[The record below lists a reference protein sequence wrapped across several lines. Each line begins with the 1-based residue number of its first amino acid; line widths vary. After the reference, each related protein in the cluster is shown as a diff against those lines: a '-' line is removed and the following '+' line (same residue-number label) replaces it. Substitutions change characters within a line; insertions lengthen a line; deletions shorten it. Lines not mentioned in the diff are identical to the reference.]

1 MTIYEQDGA
10 PRTELGAGSP
20 SEARGVPAER
30 AGSARVQS
38 APALVDRLT
47 AGESYAVAFGGQ
59 GSAWLETLEE
69 LVSSAGVE
77 SELATLVGEVDVLL
91 EPVAEELVVVRPIGF
106 HPLRWVRALAAEDP
120 VPSAKQLTSAAV
132 SVPGV
137 LLTQIAAVRALT
149 RQGLD
154 LAGTPPV
161 AVVGHSQGM
170 LGVESVKAGGA
181 RDIELLALAQL
192 IGAAGTLVARRR
204 GISILGDR
212 PPMVSVT
219 NADPEQIYR
228 LLEDFSQDVRTVLPP
243 VLSIRNGRR
252 AVVITGTPEQ
262 LSRFELYCKQIS
274 EKQEADRKNKVRGG
288 AVFAPVFEPVQV
300 EVGFHSPRL
309 ADGIDIVAGWAEKT
323 GLDVDLA
330 RELTEAI
337 LVRQVDWV
345 DEIIGVHE
353 AGARWILDL
362 GPGDILTRLTAPVIR
377 GLGVG
382 IVPAATRGGQRNLFT
397 VGAVPE
403 VSRAWSTYA
412 PSVVQLPDGRV
423 KLSTKF
429 TRLTGRSP
437 ILLAGMTPTTVD
449 AKIVAAAANAGH
461 WAELAGGGQ
470 VTEEIFE
477 ARIDELTGL
486 LEPGRGIQFN
496 ALFLDPYLWKLQ
508 VGGKRLV
515 QKARQSGAP
524 IDGLVIS
531 AGIPELEDAV
541 ELIGEL
547 NDIGISHVVFKP
559 GTVEQIRSVIRI
571 ATEVPTRPVIVHIEG
586 GRAGGHHSWE
596 DLDDLL
602 LATYSELRSR
612 ANITVC
618 VGGGIGTPK
627 RAVDYLSGRWS
638 ETYGFPSMPV
648 DGILVGTAAMA
659 TLEATTSPS
668 VKQMLVDTQGTDQW
682 ISAGKAQGGMASS
695 RSQLGADI
703 HEIDNA
709 ASRCGRL
716 LDEVA
721 GDAEAVAK
729 RRDELIAAM
738 ARTAKPYFGDVSEMT
753 YLQWL
758 DRYVALA
765 IGDGDSTADTAG
777 PGSPWLADTWRD
789 RFARMLQRAE
799 ARLHPQDR
807 GPIETLF
814 ADTDEHGARLLEKP
828 QEAIAVLVERY
839 PDAATVALHP
849 ADVSFFNQLCKLVGK
864 PVNFVPVIDKDV
876 RRWWRSDS
884 LWQAHDA
891 RYDADQVCIIPGTA
905 AVAGITRIDE
915 PVGELLN
922 RFEQAAVEDTLRG
935 GAQPEAVTSRRRGRG
950 DLTGPLATVLD
961 APDVVWAGRMA
972 TNPVH
977 RIAGPREWQ
986 VHGDISGPEM
996 PRATHSSTGARLQV
1010 SADDQVVLS
1019 VPISGTWIEIR
1030 FTLPANT
1037 VDGGAPVVRTKDA
1050 TAAMRAVLAI
1060 AAGVD
1065 GPDALP
1071 RVHAGTATVTAKWNP
1086 ERVADHTGVT
1096 ATFGES
1102 LAPGLTTVPDALVGR
1117 CWPAVFA
1124 AIGSAVTHTGVPV
1137 IEGLLSLVHLDH
1149 AAHLV
1154 APLPSVP
1161 AELTVTATASM
1172 AFDTEI
1178 GRVVPISV
1186 TVALKDGQVLARLAE
1201 RFAIR
1206 GRTGALEL
1214 ADPVRAGGAVS
1225 DNATDT
1231 PRRRRRDVSVVAP
1244 VDMRPFA
1251 VVSGDHNPIHTDRS
1265 AALLAGLESPIV
1277 HGMWLSAAAQHAVTA
1292 TDGQARPPA
1301 RLIGWTA
1308 RFLGMVRP
1316 GDDVDFRV
1324 DRVGIDQGAEVVE
1337 VSARV
1342 RRGRSEATQGAGSA
1356 SDLVMSATARLAAP
1370 KTVYAF
1376 PGQGI
1381 QYKGMGMEVRAR
1393 SKAAR
1398 KVWDTADKFTR
1409 DTLGFSVLSVVR
1421 DNPTSIIAS
1430 GVHYHHPDGVLY
1442 LTQFT
1447 QVAMA
1452 TVAAAQVA
1460 EMREQG
1466 AFVEDAIACG
1476 HSVGEY
1482 TALACVTG
1490 VYELEALLE
1499 MVFQRGSKMHDIV
1512 PRDELGRSNYRL
1524 AAIRPSQIDL
1534 PDADVPAFV
1543 ADIAERTGEFLE
1555 IVNFNLR
1562 GAQYAIAGTVR
1573 GLEALEAEVERRRE
1587 LAGGRRSFIL
1597 VPGIDVPFHS
1607 KVLRVGVAEFR
1618 RSLDRVL
1625 PHDADP
1631 DLIVGR
1637 YIPNL
1642 VPRPFS
1648 LDRDFIQQI
1657 RDLVPAEPLDE
1668 ILADYDTWRREQ
1680 PREMT
1685 RTVFIEL
1692 LAWQFASPVRWIET
1706 QDLLFTEP
1714 AAGGLGV
1721 ERFVE
1726 IGVKSSPTVAGLAAN
1741 TLKLPEYAHST
1752 IEVLNAER
1760 DAAVLFATD
1769 TDPEPDLDGSD
1780 DSDAP
1785 ASDGALKPD
1794 VAPAVAPTGAGAPSG
1809 ALKSD
1814 VAPAVAPTGAGAPS
1828 GALRPDDIAF
1838 DAADATLALIAL
1850 SAKMRVDQI
1859 EELDSIESITD
1870 GASSRRNQLLV
1881 DLGSELNLG
1890 AIDGA
1895 AEADLAGLRAQVTKL
1910 ARTYKPYGPVLSD
1923 AINDHLRSAL
1933 GPSGKRPGAIAERV
1947 KKFWEL
1953 GDGWAKHVTIEVALG
1968 TREGSSVRGGP
1979 LGGLH
1984 DGALTDGAAVEKVI
1998 DAAVAAVAARRGT
2011 AMALPSSGAGGATV
2025 DAAALSEFTEQITGR
2040 DGVLASA
2047 ARLVLNQLGLDD
2059 PVSAPAGSI
2068 AATEADLVDLVS
2080 AELGSDWPRLVAPVF
2095 DGKKA
2100 VVFDDRWAS
2109 AREELVKLWLLDDG
2123 EIDADWARLSE
2134 RFEGAGHVV
2143 AMQATWWQGKSL
2155 AAGRQIHASL
2165 YGRIAGGAENPDKGP
2180 HSDEVAVVTGAS
2192 KGSIATSVVGRL
2204 LAGGATVVAT
2214 TSRLDDE
2221 RLAFYRN
2228 LYRDHAR
2235 YGAALW
2241 VVAANMASYTDI
2253 DALVEWIGHEQ
2264 TESLGPQSIHI
2275 KDALTPTLLFPFA
2288 APRVTGD
2295 LSEAGS
2301 RAEMEM
2307 KVLLWAVQRLI
2318 GGLSRIGAERDIA
2331 SRLHVV
2337 LPGSPNRGMFGGDGA
2352 YGEAKSALDAVV
2364 TRWNAESSWAQR
2376 VSLAHALIGWTRGTG
2391 LMGRNDAIVDA
2402 VEEAGVTT
2410 YSTDEM
2416 AAMLL
2421 QLCTV
2426 EARAAAAHTPVK
2438 ADLTGGL
2445 GEAKLDMA
2453 ALAAKAREQAASES
2467 DTEAPEVGI
2476 GKAISALPSPPRGY
2490 LPAPPPPW
2498 ADLDLDPADLVVI
2511 VGGAELGPYGSS
2523 RTRFEMEVDN
2533 ELSAAGV
2540 LELAWTTGLIRWE
2553 DDPQPGWYD
2562 SESGD
2567 LVDESELVER
2577 YHDTVVRRCGIR
2589 EFVDDGAI
2597 DPDHASPLLVSVFLD
2612 KDFTFVVSS
2621 EADAR
2626 AFVQFDPEHTVVRP
2640 VSESGDWQVTR
2651 KAGTEIR
2658 VPRKTKLSRTVGAQI
2673 PTGFNP
2679 TVYGLSQDMAN
2690 STDRVALWNIVATVD
2705 AFLSSGFTPTELM
2718 RWVHPGL
2725 VASTQGTGMGG
2736 MTSMQTMYHGN
2747 LLGRNKPND
2756 ILQEVLPNVVAAHVI
2771 QSYVGSYGAMV
2782 HPVGAC
2788 ATAAVSVEEGV
2799 DKIRVGK
2806 AELVV
2811 AGGFD
2816 DLTLEAVIGF
2826 GDMAATADTAM
2837 MRGRGIHDS
2846 KFSRPNDRRRLGFL
2860 EAQGGGTILL
2870 ARGDLALKMGLPV
2883 LAVVA
2888 YAQSFADGVHTS
2900 IPAPGLG
2907 ALGAGRGG
2915 KDSVL
2920 ARSLAKLGVGA
2931 DDIAVISK
2939 HDTSTLANDPNETE
2953 LHERLADSLGRSA
2966 GAPLLIVS
2974 QKSLTGHA
2982 KGGAAVFQMMGMCQM
2997 LRDGVIPP
3005 NRSLDCVDDELTS
3018 SAHFVWVRDTLRLGG
3033 KFPLKAGLITS
3044 LGFGHVSGLV
3054 ALVHPQA
3061 FVASLKPEQRADY
3074 QQRAEARLVAGQ
3086 RRLMSAIAGGAPMY
3100 ERPADRRFGQEVSEK
3115 RQEAAML
3122 LNAASRLGDGDV
3134 FAIG

>member
-1 MTIYEQDGA
+1 VTIHEHDRVTA
-10 PRTELGAGSP
+10 DRDENSP
-20 SEARGVPAER
+20 VSTH
-30 AGSARVQS
+30 
-38 APALVDRLT
+38 ALVDRLT
-47 AGESYAVAFGGQ
+47 AGEPYAVAFGGQ

-69 LVSSAGVE
+69 LVSSAGIE
-77 SELATLVGEVDVLL
+77 TELATLVGEVQLLL
-91 EPVAEELVVVRPIGF
+91 EPVAKELVVVRPIGF
-106 HPLRWVRALAAEDP
+106 EPLDWVRALAAEDP
-120 VPSAKQLTSAAV
+120 VPSDKHLTSAAV
-132 SVPGV
+132 SIPGV
-137 LLTQIAAVRALT
+137 LLTQIAAVRTLA
-149 RQGLD
+149 RQGMD
-154 LAGTPPV
+154 WAGTPPV
-161 AVVGHSQGM
+161 AVAGHSQGV
-170 LGVESVKAGGA
+170 LAVEAFKADGA
-181 RDIELLALAQL
+181 RDVELLALAQL

-204 GISILGDR
+204 GISVLGDR

-219 NADPEQIYR
+219 NADPERIRR
-228 LLEDFSQDVRTVLPP
+228 LLDEFAQDVRTVLPP

-252 AVVITGTPEQ
+252 SVVITGTPEQ
-262 LSRFELYCKQIS
+262 LSRFELYCRQIS
-274 EKQEADRKNKVRGG
+274 EKEEADRKNKIRGG
-288 AVFAPVFEPVQV
+288 DVFAPVFDPVRV
-300 EVGFHSPRL
+300 EVGFHTPRL
-309 ADGIDIVAGWAEKT
+309 ADGIDIVGGWAEKI
-323 GLDVDLA
+323 GLNVASA

-337 LVRQVDWV
+337 LVTGVDWV
-345 DEIIGVHE
+345 DEITRVND

-403 VSRAWSTYA
+403 VARAWSTYA
-412 PSVVQLPDGRV
+412 PTAVRLPDGKV

-470 VTEEIFE
+470 VTEEIF
-477 ARIDELTGL
+477 ADRIDEMSGL
-486 LEPGRGIQFN
+486 LEAGRTYQFN

-515 QKARQSGAP
+515 QKARQSGAA

-531 AGIPELEDAV
+531 AGIPDLEDAV
-541 ELIGEL
+541 ELIDEL
-547 NDIGISHVVFKP
+547 NDLGITHVVFKP
-559 GTVEQIRSVIRI
+559 GTIEQIRSVIRI
-571 ATEVPTRPVIVHIEG
+571 ATEVPTRPVIMHIEG

-612 ANITVC
+612 SNITVC
-618 VGGGIGTPK
+618 VGGGVGTPE
-627 RAVDYLSGRWS
+627 RAAEYLSGRWAES
-638 ETYGFPSMPV
+638 YGFPLMPI

-659 TLEATTSPS
+659 TRESTTSPS
-668 VKQMLVDTQGTDQW
+668 VKRMLVETQGTDHW

-703 HEIDNA
+703 HEIDNS

-721 GDAEAVAK
+721 GDGDAVAE
-729 RRDELIAAM
+729 RREEIIAAM
-738 ARTAKPYFGDVSEMT
+738 ANTAKPYFGDVGEMT

-758 DRYVALA
+758 RRYVELT
-765 IGDGDSTADTAG
+765 IGEGNSTADTAA

-789 RFARMLQRAE
+789 RFQQMLQRVE
-799 ARLHPQDR
+799 ARLHPKDF

-814 ADTDEHGARLLEKP
+814 GVGSLLEKP
-828 QEAIAVLVERY
+828 GEAIATLLAHY
-839 PDAATVALHP
+839 PDAESVQLHP
-849 ADVSFFNQLCKLVGK
+849 ADVPFFVTLCKTLGK

-905 AVAGITRIDE
+905 SVAGITRLDE
-915 PVGELLN
+915 PVGDLLD
-922 RFEQAAVEDTLRG
+922 RFEQAAIDEVLSSD
-935 GAQPEAVTSRRRGRG
+935 AQPRAVASRRMGRS
-950 DLTGPLATVLD
+950 DVTGPLAVVLD
-961 APDVVWAGRMA
+961 APDVQWAGRTT

-977 RIAGPREWQ
+977 RIADPGDWL
-986 VHGDISGPEM
+986 VHDGPESL
-996 PRATHSSTGARLQV
+996 RATHSSTGARLAV
-1010 SADDQVVLS
+1010 NGDDVVLS
-1019 VPISGTWIEIR
+1019 VPVSGAWIDIP
-1030 FTLPANT
+1030 FSLPANT
-1037 VDGGAPVVRTKDA
+1037 VDGGTPVVSTEDA
-1050 TAAMRAVLAI
+1050 ATAMRAVLAI

-1065 GPDALP
+1065 GPHSLP
-1071 RVHAGTATVTAKWNP
+1071 AVIDGTATATVDWDP

-1096 ATFGES
+1096 ATFGEP
-1102 LAPGLTTVPDALVGR
+1102 LAPSLTTVPDALVGA

-1124 AIGSAVTHTGVPV
+1124 AIGSAATDAGVPV
-1137 IEGLLSLVHLDH
+1137 VEGLLSLVHLDH
-1149 AAHLV
+1149 AARV
-1154 APLPSVP
+1154 VGQLPKTP
-1161 AELTVTATASM
+1161 TQLTVTATASR
-1172 AFDTEI
+1172 AIDTDM
-1178 GRVVPISV
+1178 GRVVPVSV
-1186 TVALKDGQVLARLAE
+1186 TLRNSADAEGAVIATLNE
-1201 RFAIR
+1201 RFAIL
-1206 GRTGALEL
+1206 GRTGAAEL
-1214 ADPVRAGGAVS
+1214 TDPVRAGGAVS
-1225 DNATDT
+1225 ENATDT
-1231 PRRRRRDVSVVAP
+1231 PRRRRRDVRLTAP

-1251 VVSGDHNPIHTDRS
+1251 VVSGDHNPIHTDRA

-1292 TDGQARPPA
+1292 TDGQTRPPA

-1316 GDDVDFRV
+1316 GDEVDFRV
-1324 DRVGIDQGAEVVE
+1324 DRVGIDQGAEVLE
-1337 VSARV
+1337 VAARV
-1342 RRGRSEATQGAGSA
+1342 G
-1356 SDLVMSATARLAAP
+1356 SDLVMSATARLGAP

-1381 QYKGMGMEVRAR
+1381 QHTGMGMDVRAR

-1398 KVWDTADKFTR
+1398 KLWDNADKFTR
-1409 DTLGFSVLSVVR
+1409 DTLGFSVLHVVR
-1421 DNPTSIIAS
+1421 DNPTSIIAM
-1430 GVHYHHPDGVLY
+1430 GVHYHHPEGVLY

-1466 AFVEDAIACG
+1466 AFVEGAIACG

-1490 VYELEALLE
+1490 IYELEAMLE
-1499 MVFQRGSKMHDIV
+1499 MVFHRGSKMHDIV

-1534 PDADVPAFV
+1534 PDDEVPAFV
-1543 ADIAERTGEFLE
+1543 GDIAASTGEFLE

-1562 GAQYAIAGTVR
+1562 GSQYAIAGTVR

-1587 LAGGRRSFIL
+1587 LSGGRRSFIL

-1607 KVLRVGVAEFR
+1607 RVLRVGVADFR
-1618 RSLDRVL
+1618 RSLERVM
-1625 PHDADP
+1625 PRGADP
-1631 DLIVGR
+1631 DLIIGR

-1642 VPRPFS
+1642 VPRLFT
-1648 LDRDFIQQI
+1648 LDRDFIQEI

-1668 ILADYDTWRREQ
+1668 ILADYDTWRRER
-1680 PREMT
+1680 PGEMA
-1685 RTVFIEL
+1685 RTVLIEL

-1706 QDLLFTEP
+1706 QDLLFTEE
-1714 AAGGLGV
+1714 AAAGLGV

-1726 IGVKSSPTVAGLAAN
+1726 IGVKSSPTVAGLATN

-1752 IEVLNAER
+1752 VEVLNAER
-1760 DAAVLFATD
+1760 DAAVLFAND
-1769 TDPEPDLDGSD
+1769 TDPEPEPEEVVEPAAGSAAPEGVASVD
-1780 DSDAP
+1780 AAP
-1785 ASDGALKPD
+1785 AP
-1794 VAPAVAPTGAGAPSG
+1794 APSAPSG
-1809 ALKSD
+1809 A
-1814 VAPAVAPTGAGAPS
+1814 V
-1828 GALRPDDIAF
+1828 RPDDIAF
-1838 DAADATLALIAL
+1838 DAADATLALIAI
-1850 SAKMRVDQI
+1850 SAKMRIDQI

-1895 AEADLAGLRAQVTKL
+1895 AEADLAGLRSQVTKL

-1923 AINDHLRSAL
+1923 AINDQLRTVL

-1947 KKFWEL
+1947 KKTWEL
-1953 GDGWAKHVTIEVALG
+1953 GDGWAKHVTVEVALG
-1968 TREGSSVRGGP
+1968 TREGTSVRGDAMGH
-1979 LGGLH
+1979 LH
-1984 DGALTDGAAVEKVI
+1984 EGALADAASVDRVI
-1998 DAAVAAVAARRGT
+1998 DAAVTSVAARRGISV
-2011 AMALPSSGAGGATV
+2011 ALPSAGGGGGATI
-2025 DAAALSEFTEQITGR
+2025 DAAALGEFTDQITGR

-2047 ARLVLNQLGLDD
+2047 ARLILGQLGLDD
-2059 PVSAPAGSI
+2059 PVGALP
-2068 AATEADLVDLVS
+2068 AATD
-2080 AELGSDWPRLVAPVF
+2080 AELIDLITLELGADWPRLVAPVF
-2095 DGKKA
+2095 DAKKA

-2109 AREELVKLWLLDDG
+2109 AREDLVKLWLTDEGD
-2123 EIDADWARLSE
+2123 IDADWPRLSE

-2143 AMQATWWQGKSL
+2143 ATQATWWQGRSL

-2165 YGRIAGGAENPDKGP
+2165 YGRIAAGAENPDPGP
-2180 HSDEVAVVTGAS
+2180 YSSEIAVVTGAS
-2192 KGSIATSVVGRL
+2192 KGSIAASVVARL
-2204 LAGGATVVAT
+2204 LDGGATVIAT
-2214 TSRLDDE
+2214 TSKLDE
-2221 RLAFYRN
+2221 TRLAFYRG

-2241 VVAANMASYTDI
+2241 VVAANMASYSDI
-2253 DALVEWIGHEQ
+2253 DALVEWVGTEQ

-2275 KDALTPTLLFPFA
+2275 KDAQTPTLLFPFA
-2288 APRVTGD
+2288 APRVAGD
-2295 LSEAGS
+2295 LSDAGS
-2301 RAEMEM
+2301 RSEMEM
-2307 KVLLWAVQRLI
+2307 KVLLWAVQRVI
-2318 GGLSRIGAERDIA
+2318 GGLSKIGAERDIA

-2352 YGEAKSALDAVV
+2352 YGEAKSALDALVS
-2364 TRWNAESSWAQR
+2364 RWHAESSWAAR

-2391 LMGRNDAIVDA
+2391 LMGHNDAIVSA

-2421 QLCTV
+2421 NLCDV
-2426 EARAAAAHTPVK
+2426 ESKVAAAGAPIK

-2445 GEAKLDMA
+2445 ADAELDMA
-2453 ALAAKAREQAASES
+2453 ELAAKAREQATSAGPADDDAE
-2467 DTEAPEVGI
+2467 TEG
-2476 GKAISALPSPPRGY
+2476 AIAALPSPPRGFT
-2490 LPAPPPPW
+2490 PAPPPEW
-2498 ADLDLDPADLVVI
+2498 DDLDVDPADLVVI
-2511 VGGAELGPYGSS
+2511 VGGAEIGPYGSS
-2523 RTRFEMEVDN
+2523 RTRFEMEVAG

-2540 LELAWTTGLIRWE
+2540 LELAWTTGLVRWE

-2562 SESGD
+2562 TESGE
-2567 LVDESELVER
+2567 LVDEAELVER
-2577 YHDTVVRRCGIR
+2577 YHDTVVERCGIR

-2612 KDFTFVVSS
+2612 KDFAFVVSS

-2626 AFVQFDPEHTVVRP
+2626 AFVEFDPEHTVIRP
-2640 VSESGDWQVTR
+2640 LPDSSDWQVIR

-2658 VPRKTKLSRTVGAQI
+2658 VPRKTKLSRVVGGQL
-2673 PTGFNP
+2673 PTGFDP
-2679 TVYGLSQDMAN
+2679 TVWGISPDMA
-2690 STDRVALWNIVATVD
+2690 SSIDRVAVWNIVATVD
-2705 AFLSSGFTPTELM
+2705 AFLSAGFSPAEVM
-2718 RWVHPGL
+2718 RYVHPSL
-2725 VASTQGTGMGG
+2725 VANTMGTGMGG
-2736 MTSMQTMYHGN
+2736 GTSMQTLYHGN

-2756 ILQEVLPNVVAAHVI
+2756 IFQEILPNIVAAHVV
-2771 QSYVGSYGAMV
+2771 QSYIGSYGAMI
-2782 HPVGAC
+2782 HPVAAC

-2799 DKIRVGK
+2799 DKIRLGK

-2811 AGGFD
+2811 AGGID
-2816 DLTLEAVIGF
+2816 DLTLEGIIGF
-2826 GDMAATADTAM
+2826 GDMAATADTGM

-2846 KFSRPNDRRRLGFL
+2846 KFSRPNDRRRLGFV

-2888 YAQSFADGVHTS
+2888 FAQSFGDGVHTS

-2915 KDSVL
+2915 KDSPL
-2920 ARSLAKLGVGA
+2920 ARALAKLGVTA
-2931 DDIAVISK
+2931 DDVAVISK

-2953 LHERLADSLGRSA
+2953 LHERLADSLGRSE
-2966 GAPLLIVS
+2966 GAPLFVVS

-2982 KGGAAVFQMMGMCQM
+2982 KGGAAVFQMMGLCQM

-3005 NRSLDCVDDELTS
+3005 NRSLDCVDDELAG
-3018 SAHFVWVRDTLRLGG
+3018 SAHFVWVREALPLGG
-3033 KFPLKAGLITS
+3033 SFPLKAGMLTS

-3061 FVASLKPEQRADY
+3061 FIASLDADQRADY
-3074 QQRAEARLVAGQ
+3074 QRRANARLLAGQ
-3086 RRLMSAIAGGAPMY
+3086 RRLASAIAGGEPMY
-3100 ERPADRRFGQEVSEK
+3100 QRPPDRRFDHDAPEK

-3122 LNAASRLGDGDV
+3122 LNPAARLGEDEAYEV
-3134 FAIG
+3134 SAE

>member
-1 MTIYEQDGA
+1 MTGDASQG
-10 PRTELGAGSP
+10 TH
-20 SEARGVPAER
+20 
-30 AGSARVQS
+30 
-38 APALVDRLT
+38 ALVDRLA
-47 AGESYAVAFGGQ
+47 AGEAYAVAFGGQ

-69 LVSSAGVE
+69 LVSSAGIE
-77 SELATLVGEVDVLL
+77 SELATLVGEAELLL
-91 EPVAEELVVVRPIGF
+91 EPVASELVVVRPIGF
-106 HPLRWVRALAAEDP
+106 EPLRWVRALAAEDP
-120 VPSAKQLTSAAV
+120 VPSTKQLTSAAV
-132 SVPGV
+132 SLPGV
-137 LLTQIAAVRALT
+137 LLSQIAAVRTLA
-149 RQGLD
+149 RQGMD
-154 LAGTPPV
+154 LRTTPPV
-161 AVVGHSQGM
+161 AVVGHSQGI
-170 LGVESVKAGGA
+170 LAVEALKAAGE
-181 RDIELLALAQL
+181 RDVELLALAQL

-204 GISILGDR
+204 GISVLGDR
-212 PPMVSVT
+212 SPMVSIS
-219 NADPEQIYR
+219 NADPERIYR

-252 AVVITGTPEQ
+252 SVVITGTPEQ

-274 EKQEADRKNKVRGG
+274 EKEEADRKNKVRGG
-288 AVFAPVFEPVQV
+288 DVFAPAFDAVQV
-300 EVGFHSPRL
+300 EVGFHTPRL
-309 ADGIDIVAGWAEKT
+309 ADSIDIVGDWAEKV
-323 GLDVDLA
+323 GIDVGLA
-330 RELTEAI
+330 RAMAEAI
-337 LVRQVDWV
+337 LVQPVDWV
-345 DEIIGVHE
+345 DEVIRVHE

-403 VSRAWSTYA
+403 VARPWSRYA
-412 PSVVQLPDGRV
+412 PSLVGLPDGRV

-470 VTEEIFE
+470 VTEPIFNGRVE
-477 ARIDELTGL
+477 ELSEL
-486 LEPGRGIQFN
+486 LEPGRTYQFN

-515 QKARQSGAP
+515 QKARQSGAA
-524 IDGLVIS
+524 IDGLVVS
-531 AGIPELEDAV
+531 AGIPELEEAV
-541 ELIGEL
+541 ELIEEL
-547 NDIGISHVVFKP
+547 NEVGITHVVFKP

-571 ATEVPTRPVIVHIEG
+571 ATEVPTKPVIMHVEG

-612 ANITVC
+612 SNITVC
-618 VGGGIGTPK
+618 VGGGVGTPE
-627 RAVDYLSGRWS
+627 RAAEYLSGRWA
-638 ETYGFPSMPV
+638 EAYGFPLMPV

-668 VKQMLVDTQGTDQW
+668 VKRMLVETQGTDQW

-721 GDAEAVAK
+721 GDAEAVAA

-738 ARTAKPYFGDVSEMT
+738 ANTAKPYFGDFGEMT

-758 DRYVALA
+758 QRYVELA
-765 IGDGDSTADTAG
+765 IGDGNSTADTAA
-777 PGSPWLADTWRD
+777 PGSLWLADTWRE
-789 RFARMLQRAE
+789 RFEQMLQRAE
-799 ARLHPQDR
+799 ARLHPLDS

-814 ADTDEHGARLLEKP
+814 SDEALLENP
-828 QEAIAVLVERY
+828 DEAIAALLARY
-839 PDAATVALHP
+839 PDAETVQLHP
-849 ADVSFFNQLCKLVGK
+849 ADVPFFVTLCKTLGK

-891 RYDADQVCIIPGTA
+891 RYDADQVCIIPGTS
-905 AVAGITRIDE
+905 AVAGITRLDE
-915 PVGELLN
+915 PVGELLD
-922 RFEQAAVEDTLRG
+922 RFEQAAIDEVLST
-935 GAQPEAVTSRRRGRG
+935 GATPTPVTARRQGRI
-950 DLTGPLATVLD
+950 DVCGPLATVLD
-961 APDVVWAGRMA
+961 APDVLWAGRTA

-977 RIAGPREWQ
+977 RIADPGDWQ
-986 VHGDISGPEM
+986 VQHGSDE
-996 PRATHSSTGARLQV
+996 PRATHSSTGARLQT
-1010 SADDQVVLS
+1010 DGDQVVLS
-1019 VPISGTWIEIR
+1019 VPIAGVWIDIR
-1030 FTLPANT
+1030 FSLPAST
-1037 VDGGAPVVRTKDA
+1037 IDGGIPVIRTKDA
-1050 TAAMRAVLAI
+1050 IEAMRSVLAI
-1060 AAGVD
+1060 AAGAD
-1065 GPDALP
+1065 SPETLP
-1071 RVHAGTATVTAKWNP
+1071 RVHNGTATVTVQWDP

-1096 ATFGES
+1096 AIFGEP
-1102 LAPGLTTVPDALVGR
+1102 LAPTLTTVPDALVGR

-1124 AIGSAVTHTGVPV
+1124 AIGSAVTGAGVPV
-1137 IEGLLSLVHLDH
+1137 VEGLLSLVHLDH

-1154 APLPSVP
+1154 AALPTVP
-1161 AELTVTATASM
+1161 AELTVTATASV
-1172 AFDTEI
+1172 ATDTEV

-1186 TVALKDGQVLARLAE
+1186 TVAAADRTVLATMAE

-1206 GRTGALEL
+1206 GRTGAGEL
-1214 ADPVRAGGAVS
+1214 TDPLRAGGAVS
-1225 DNATDT
+1225 ENATDT
-1231 PRRRRRDVSVVAP
+1231 PRRRRRDATLTAP

-1251 VVSGDHNPIHTDRS
+1251 MVSGDHNPIHTDRA

-1277 HGMWLSAAAQHAVTA
+1277 HGMWLSAAAQHVVTA

-1316 GDDVDFRV
+1316 GDEVDFRV
-1324 DRVGIDQGAEVVE
+1324 DRVGIDQGAEVLE
-1337 VSARV
+1337 VAARI
-1342 RRGRSEATQGAGSA
+1342 G

-1381 QYKGMGMEVRAR
+1381 QHKGMGMEVRAR

-1398 KVWDTADKFTR
+1398 KVWDSADKFTR
-1409 DTLGFSVLSVVR
+1409 DTLGFSVLHVVR
-1421 DNPTSIIAS
+1421 DNPTSLIAS
-1430 GVHYHHPDGVLY
+1430 GVHYHHPEGVLY

-1466 AFVEDAIACG
+1466 AFVEGAIACG

-1490 VYELEALLE
+1490 IYELEGLLE
-1499 MVFQRGSKMHDIV
+1499 TVFHRGSKMHDIV

-1534 PDADVPAFV
+1534 DDADVPGFV
-1543 ADIAERTGEFLE
+1543 QEISARTGEFLE

-1562 GAQYAIAGTVR
+1562 GSQYAIAGTVH

-1587 LAGGRRSFIL
+1587 LVGGRRSFIL

-1607 KVLRVGVAEFR
+1607 RVLRVGVADFR
-1618 RSLDRVL
+1618 RSLERVM
-1625 PHDADP
+1625 PREADP
-1631 DLIVGR
+1631 DLIIGR

-1642 VPRPFS
+1642 VPRPFT
-1648 LDRDFIQQI
+1648 LDRDFIQEI

-1668 ILADYDTWRREQ
+1668 ILADYDTWLAER
-1680 PREMT
+1680 PREMA
-1685 RTVFIEL
+1685 RTVVIEL

-1706 QDLLFTEP
+1706 QDLLFTEV

-1752 IEVLNAER
+1752 VEVLNAER

-1769 TDPEPDLDGSD
+1769 TDPEPELDEVD
-1780 DSDAP
+1780 DSDAA
-1785 ASDGALKPD
+1785 ASDGAPSPD
-1794 VAPAVAPTGAGAPSG
+1794 VTPAVAPAPAVAPSGAP
-1809 ALKSD
+1809 
-1814 VAPAVAPTGAGAPS
+1814 
-1828 GALRPDDIAF
+1828 RPDDISF

-1850 SAKMRVDQI
+1850 SAKMRIDQI
-1859 EELDSIESITD
+1859 EQLDSIESITD

-1923 AINDHLRSAL
+1923 AINDQLRTVL
-1933 GPSGKRPGAIAERV
+1933 GPSGKRPAAIAERV
-1947 KKFWEL
+1947 TKTWEL
-1953 GDGWAKHVTIEVALG
+1953 GQGWVKHVTVEVALG
-1968 TREGSSVRGGP
+1968 TREGTSVRGGAM
-1979 LGGLH
+1979 GNLH
-1984 DGALTDGAAVEKVI
+1984 EGALADAAAVDTAI
-1998 DAAVAAVAARRGT
+1998 DAAVAAVAARRGI
-2011 AMALPSSGAGGATV
+2011 AVALPSTGGGGGATV
-2025 DAAALSEFTEQITGR
+2025 DAAALGEFTEQITGR

-2047 ARLVLNQLGLDD
+2047 ARLVLGQLGLND
-2059 PVSAPAGSI
+2059 PVNVPPTAN
-2068 AATEADLVDLVS
+2068 D
-2080 AELGSDWPRLVAPVF
+2080 AELIDLITTELGADWPRLVAPVF

-2109 AREELVKLWLLDDG
+2109 AREDLVKLWLIDDD
-2123 EIDADWARLSE
+2123 EANADWARLSE

-2143 AMQATWWQGKSL
+2143 ATQATWWQGKAL

-2165 YGRIAGGAENPDKGP
+2165 YGRIAAGAENPANG
-2180 HSDEVAVVTGAS
+2180 HYCDEVAVVTGAS
-2192 KGSIATSVVGRL
+2192 KGSIAASVVGRL
-2204 LAGGATVVAT
+2204 LDGGATVIAT
-2214 TSRLDDE
+2214 TSKLDDE
-2221 RLAFYRN
+2221 RLAFYRT

-2235 YGAALW
+2235 FGASLW
-2241 VVAANMASYTDI
+2241 VVAANMASYSDI
-2253 DALVEWIGHEQ
+2253 DALAEWIGNEQ

-2275 KDALTPTLLFPFA
+2275 KDAQTPTLLFPFA
-2288 APRVTGD
+2288 APRVVGD

-2301 RAEMEM
+2301 RSEMEM

-2364 TRWNAESSWAQR
+2364 TRWGAESSWAQR

-2391 LMGRNDAIVDA
+2391 LMGHNDAIVSA

-2416 AAMLL
+2416 ADLL
-2421 QLCTV
+2421 LGLCDI
-2426 EARAAAAHTPVK
+2426 ESKAAAATAPIKV
-2438 ADLTGGL
+2438 DFTGGL
-2445 GEAKLDMA
+2445 GDAKLDMA
-2453 ALAAKAREQAASES
+2453 ELAAKAREEITAEAATDD
-2467 DTEAPEVGI
+2467 DTERRGNRGTVA
-2476 GKAISALPSPPRGY
+2476 ALPSPPRGFT
-2490 LPAPPPPW
+2490 PAPPPVW
-2498 ADLDLDPADLVVI
+2498 NHLDVDPSELVVI

-2540 LELAWTTGLIRWE
+2540 LELAWTTGLIKWE
-2553 DDPQPGWYD
+2553 DDPTPGWYD
-2562 SESGD
+2562 TASGD
-2567 LVDESELVER
+2567 LIDEAELVER
-2577 YHDTVVRRCGIR
+2577 YHDVVVERVGIR

-2597 DPDHASPLLVSVFLD
+2597 DPDHASPVLVSVFLD

-2626 AFVQFDPEHTVVRP
+2626 GFAQFDTEHTVVRP
-2640 VSESGDWQVTR
+2640 VPDSSDWQVTR

-2658 VPRKTKLSRTVGAQI
+2658 VPRKAKLSRTVGAQI
-2673 PTGFNP
+2673 PTGFDP
-2679 TVYGLSQDMAN
+2679 TVFGISQDMAN
-2690 STDRVALWNIVATVD
+2690 SVDRVALWNIVATVD

-2747 LLGRNKPND
+2747 LLGRTKPND
-2756 ILQEVLPNVVAAHVI
+2756 ILQEVLPNVVAAHVV
-2771 QSYVGSYGAMV
+2771 QSYIGSYGAMI

-2799 DKIRVGK
+2799 DKIRLGK

-2816 DLTLEAVIGF
+2816 DLTLEAIIGF
-2826 GDMAATADTAM
+2826 GDMAATADTSM
-2837 MRGRGIHDS
+2837 MRGRGISDAR
-2846 KFSRPNDRRRLGFL
+2846 FSRPNDRRRLGFL

-2870 ARGDLALKMGLPV
+2870 ARGDLAVKMGLPV
-2883 LAVVA
+2883 LAVVG

-2915 KDSVL
+2915 KDSAL

-2931 DDIAVISK
+2931 DDVAVISK

-2953 LHERLADSLGRSA
+2953 LHERLADSLGRSD
-2966 GAPLLIVS
+2966 GAPLFIVS
-2974 QKSLTGHA
+2974 QKNLTGHA
-2982 KGGAAVFQMMGMCQM
+2982 KGGAAVFQMMGLCQI

-3005 NRSLDCVDDELTS
+3005 NRSLDCVDDELAS
-3018 SAHFVWVRDTLRLGG
+3018 SAHFVWVRDTLRLGE
-3033 KFPLKAGLITS
+3033 KFPLKAGLVTS

-3054 ALVHPQA
+3054 ALVHPEA
-3061 FVASLKPEQRADY
+3061 FLATLDAEQRADY
-3074 QQRAEARLVAGQ
+3074 QRRADARLLAGQ
-3086 RRLMSAIAGGAPMY
+3086 RRLSSAIAGGRPMY
-3100 ERPADRRFGQEVSEK
+3100 ERPADRRFDHEVSEK

-3122 LNAASRLGDGDV
+3122 LDPEARLGEDDV
-3134 FAIG
+3134 YLQ

>member
-1 MTIYEQDGA
+1 MRNVTINEHERVSADRDQM
-10 PRTELGAGSP
+10 GAGLRQG
-20 SEARGVPAER
+20 AH
-30 AGSARVQS
+30 
-38 APALVDRLT
+38 ALVDRLT
-47 AGESYAVAFGGQ
+47 AGEPYAVAFGGQ
-59 GSAWLETLEE
+59 GSAWLESLEE
-69 LVSSAGVE
+69 LVSSAGIE
-77 SELATLVGEVDVLL
+77 SELATLVGEVEILL
-91 EPVAEELVVVRPIGF
+91 EPVAKELVVVRPIGF
-106 HPLRWVRALAAEDP
+106 EPLRWVRALAAEDP

-137 LLTQIAAVRALT
+137 LLTQTAAIRALT
-149 RQGLD
+149 RQGMD
-154 LAGTPPV
+154 LAGHPPV
-161 AVVGHSQGM
+161 AVAGHSQGV
-170 LGVESVKAGGA
+170 LGVEALKADGA
-181 RDIELLALAQL
+181 RDVELLALAQL

-219 NADPEQIYR
+219 NADPGRIRR
-228 LLEDFSQDVRTVLPP
+228 LLEEFTRDVRTVLPP

-252 AVVITGTPEQ
+252 SVVITGTPEQ

-274 EKQEADRKNKVRGG
+274 EKEAADRKNKIRGG
-288 AVFAPVFEPVQV
+288 DVFAPVFEPVQV
-300 EVGFHSPRL
+300 EVGFHTPRL
-309 ADGIDIVAGWAEKT
+309 SDGIDIVGDWAAKV
-323 GLDVDLA
+323 GLDAELA
-330 RELTEAI
+330 RTLAEAI
-337 LVRQVDWV
+337 LVRPVDWV
-345 DEIIGVHE
+345 DEVVGLHE

-377 GLGVG
+377 GLGIG

-403 VSRAWSTYA
+403 VARAWSSFA
-412 PSVVQLPDGRV
+412 PSVVTLPDGRV

-470 VTEEIFE
+470 VTEPVFA
-477 ARIDELTGL
+477 ARIEELAGL
-486 LEPGRGIQFN
+486 LEPGRTFAFN

-524 IDGLVIS
+524 IDGLVVS
-531 AGIPELEDAV
+531 AGIPELEEAV
-541 ELIGEL
+541 ELIEEL
-547 NDIGISHVVFKP
+547 NDSGITHVVFKP

-571 ATEVPTRPVIVHIEG
+571 ATEVPAKPVIVHVEG

-612 ANITVC
+612 PNITVC
-618 VGGGIGTPK
+618 VGGGIGTPE
-627 RAVDYLSGRWS
+627 RAAEYLTGRWAQAH
-638 ETYGFPSMPV
+638 GFPLMPV

-668 VKQMLVDTQGTDQW
+668 VKQMLVETRGTDHW

-703 HEIDNA
+703 HEIDNT

-721 GDAEAVAK
+721 GDAEAVAA

-738 ARTAKPYFGDVSEMT
+738 ANTAKPYFGDVGAMT
-753 YLQWL
+753 YSQWL
-758 DRYVALA
+758 RRYVELT
-765 IGDGDSTADTAG
+765 IGDGDSTADTAS
-777 PGSPWLADTWRD
+777 PDSPWLADTWRD
-789 RFARMLQRAE
+789 RFEQMLQRAE
-799 ARLHPQDR
+799 ARLHEQDY

-814 ADTDEHGARLLEKP
+814 SDPTLLERP
-828 QEAIAVLVERY
+828 DDAIAALLQRY
-839 PDAATVALHP
+839 PDAGLVQLHP
-849 ADVSFFNQLCKLVGK
+849 ADVPFFVQLCKTPGK

-905 AVAGITRIDE
+905 AVAGITRLDE
-915 PVGELLN
+915 PVGELLD
-922 RFEQAAVEDTLRG
+922 RFEQAAVDEVLAANG
-935 GAQPEAVTSRRRGRG
+935 SPESVTARRRGRT
-950 DLTGPLATVLD
+950 DVSGPLAVVLD
-961 APDVVWAGRMA
+961 APDVLWAGRAA

-977 RIAGPREWQ
+977 RIADPADWQ
-986 VHGDISGPEM
+986 VHDGPEN
-996 PRATHSSTGARLQV
+996 RYATNSSTGARLH
-1010 SADDQVVLS
+1010 ADGGQAVLS
-1019 VPISGTWIEIR
+1019 VPISGRWIDIR
-1030 FTLPANT
+1030 FTLPAT
-1037 VDGGAPVVRTKDA
+1037 TMDGGTPIISTDDA
-1050 TAAMRAVLAI
+1050 AAAMRAVLAI
-1060 AAGVD
+1060 AAGAD
-1065 GPDALP
+1065 GPSALP
-1071 RVHAGTATVTAKWNP
+1071 EVHDGTATVTVDWNP

-1096 ATFGES
+1096 ANFGEP
-1102 LAPGLTTVPDALVGR
+1102 LAPGLTTVPDALVGS

-1124 AIGSAVTHTGVPV
+1124 AIGSATTASGVPV
-1137 IEGLLSLVHLDH
+1137 VEGLFSLVHLDH

-1154 APLPSVP
+1154 GRLPAS
-1161 AELTVTATASM
+1161 ADELTVTATAST
-1172 AFDTEI
+1172 ATDTEV
-1178 GRVVPISV
+1178 GRVVPVAV
-1186 TVALKDGQVLARLAE
+1186 TVSGGDGTVLATLAE

-1206 GRTGALEL
+1206 GRTGAAQLT
-1214 ADPVRAGGAVS
+1214 DPVRAGGAVS
-1225 DNATDT
+1225 GNATDT
-1231 PRRRRRDVSVVAP
+1231 PRRRRRDVTLNAP
-1244 VDMRPFA
+1244 VDMRAFA
-1251 VVSGDHNPIHTDRS
+1251 VVSGDHNPIHTDRA

-1277 HGMWLSAAAQHAVTA
+1277 HGMWLSAAAQHVVTA

-1316 GDDVDFRV
+1316 GDEVDFRV

-1337 VSARV
+1337 VAARI
-1342 RRGRSEATQGAGSA
+1342 GSE
-1356 SDLVMSATARLAAP
+1356 LVMSATARLAAP

-1381 QYKGMGMEVRAR
+1381 QHKGMGMEVRAR

-1398 KVWDTADKFTR
+1398 KVWDSADKFTR
-1409 DTLGFSVLSVVR
+1409 DTLGFSVLHVVR
-1421 DNPTSIIAS
+1421 DNPTSIVAS
-1430 GVHYHHPDGVLY
+1430 GVHYQHPEGVLY

-1466 AFVEDAIACG
+1466 AFVEGAIACG

-1499 MVFQRGSKMHDIV
+1499 TVFHRGSKMHDIV

-1534 PDADVPAFV
+1534 ADAEVPAFV
-1543 ADIAERTGEFLE
+1543 AGIAERTGEFLE

-1562 GAQYAIAGTVR
+1562 GSQYAIAGTVR
-1573 GLEALEAEVERRRE
+1573 GLEELEAEVEKRRE
-1587 LAGGRRSFIL
+1587 MTGGKRSFIL

-1607 KVLRVGVAEFR
+1607 RVLRVGVAEFR
-1618 RSLDRVL
+1618 RSLDRVM
-1625 PHDADP
+1625 PRDKDP
-1631 DLIVGR
+1631 DLIIGR

-1648 LDRDFIQQI
+1648 LDRDFIQEI
-1657 RDLVPAEPLDE
+1657 RDLVPAEPLDP
-1668 ILADYDTWRREQ
+1668 ILADYDTWRNEK
-1680 PREMT
+1680 PRQLC
-1685 RTVFIEL
+1685 RVVLIEL

-1706 QDLLFTEP
+1706 QDLLFTEQ

-1726 IGVKSSPTVAGLAAN
+1726 IGVKSAPTVAGLAGN
-1741 TLKLPEYAHST
+1741 TLKLPVYAHST
-1752 IEVLNAER
+1752 VEVLNAER

-1769 TDPEPDLDGSD
+1769 TDPEPDAIGEAAEA
-1780 DSDAP
+1780 DAE
-1785 ASDGALKPD
+1785 
-1794 VAPAVAPTGAGAPSG
+1794 PAVAEVVTAQTVPVPAAAASG
-1809 ALKSD
+1809 G
-1814 VAPAVAPTGAGAPS
+1814 P
-1828 GALRPDDIAF
+1828 RPDDIAF
-1838 DAADATLALIAL
+1838 DAADATCALIAL
-1850 SAKMRVDQI
+1850 SAKMRIDQI
-1859 EELDSIESITD
+1859 EQLDSIESITD

-1890 AIDGA
+1890 AIEGA
-1895 AEADLAGLRAQVTKL
+1895 AEADLAGLGSQVTKL

-1923 AINDHLRSAL
+1923 SINDQLRTVL
-1933 GPSGKRPGAIAERV
+1933 GPSGKRPAVIAERV
-1947 KKFWEL
+1947 KKTWEL
-1953 GDGWAKHVTIEVALG
+1953 GDGWVKHVTVEVALG
-1968 TREGSSVRGGP
+1968 TREGTSVRGGP

-1984 DGALTDGAAVEKVI
+1984 EGALADAAAVDRVI
-1998 DAAVAAVAARRGT
+1998 DAAVAAVAARHGVSVG
-2011 AMALPSSGAGGATV
+2011 LPSAGGGGATV
-2025 DAAALSEFTEQITGR
+2025 DAAALAEFTEQITGR

-2047 ARLVLNQLGLDD
+2047 ARLVLGQLGHDN
-2059 PVSAPAGSI
+2059 PVGVPE
-2068 AATEADLVDLVS
+2068 AASDAELIDLVT

-2095 DGKKA
+2095 DARKA

-2109 AREELVKLWLLDDG
+2109 AREDLVKLWLADDD
-2123 EIDADWARLSE
+2123 EVDADWAVFSE

-2143 AMQATWWQGKSL
+2143 ATQATWWQGKAL

-2165 YGRIAGGAENPDKGP
+2165 YGRIAAGAENPDKGRY
-2180 HSDEVAVVTGAS
+2180 SDEVAVVTGAS
-2192 KGSIATSVVGRL
+2192 KGSIAASVVARL
-2204 LAGGATVVAT
+2204 LDGGATVIAT

-2221 RLAFYRN
+2221 RLAFYRA

-2235 YGAALW
+2235 FRASLW
-2241 VVAANMASYTDI
+2241 VVAANMASYSDI
-2253 DALVEWIGHEQ
+2253 DALVRWVGAEQ

-2288 APRVTGD
+2288 APRVAGD

-2301 RAEMEM
+2301 RAELEM

-2318 GGLSRIGAERDIA
+2318 AGLSRIGAERDIA

-2364 TRWNAESSWAQR
+2364 SRWHAESSWAAR

-2391 LMGRNDAIVDA
+2391 LMGHNDAIVDA

-2416 AAMLL
+2416 AGMLL
-2421 QLCTV
+2421 GLCDV
-2426 EARAAAAHTPVK
+2426 ESKAAAAQSPLNV
-2438 ADLTGGL
+2438 DLTGGL
-2445 GEAKLDMA
+2445 GDADLDMA
-2453 ALAAKAREQAASES
+2453 ELAATARGSDSES
-2467 DTEAPEVGI
+2467 STAESQTDRSVTIA
-2476 GKAISALPSPPRGY
+2476 ALPSPPRGY
-2490 LPAPPPPW
+2490 SPAPPPDW
-2498 ADLDLDPADLVVI
+2498 ADLDVDPADLVVI

-2523 RTRFEMEVDN
+2523 RTRFEMEV
-2533 ELSAAGV
+2533 EGQLSAAGV

-2562 SESGD
+2562 TASGD
-2567 LVDESELVER
+2567 LVEESELVER
-2577 YHDTVVRRCGIR
+2577 YHDIVVERCGIR

-2612 KDFTFVVSS
+2612 KDFSFVVSS

-2626 AFVQFDPEHTVVRP
+2626 AFVQFDPEHTVIRP
-2640 VSESGDWQVTR
+2640 VPDSTDWEVTR

-2658 VPRKTKLSRTVGAQI
+2658 VPRKTKLSRTVGGQI
-2673 PTGFNP
+2673 PTGFDP
-2679 TVYGLSQDMAN
+2679 TVWGISADMAG
-2690 STDRVALWNIVATVD
+2690 SIDRVALWNIVATVD
-2705 AFLSSGFTPTELM
+2705 AFLSAGFSPAEVM
-2718 RWVHPGL
+2718 RYVHPSL

-2756 ILQEVLPNVVAAHVI
+2756 ILQEVLPNVVAAHVV
-2771 QSYVGSYGAMV
+2771 QSYVGSYGSMV
-2782 HPVGAC
+2782 HPVAAC

-2799 DKIRVGK
+2799 DKIRLGK

-2816 DLTLEAVIGF
+2816 DLTLEAIIGF
-2826 GDMAATADTAM
+2826 GDMAATADTEM
-2837 MRGRGIHDS
+2837 MRAKGISDA
-2846 KFSRPNDRRRLGFL
+2846 KFSRANDRRRLGFV
-2860 EAQGGGTILL
+2860 ESQGGGTILL
-2870 ARGDLALKMGLPV
+2870 ARGDLALTMGLPV

-2888 YAQSFADGVHTS
+2888 YAQSFGDGVHTS

-2907 ALGAGRGG
+2907 ALAAGRGG
-2915 KDSVL
+2915 RDSVL

-2953 LHERLADSLGRSA
+2953 LHERLADALGRSP

-3005 NRSLDCVDDELTS
+3005 NRSLDCVDDELAGA
-3018 SAHFVWVRDTLRLGG
+3018 AHFVWVRDTLRLGG
-3033 KFPLKAGLITS
+3033 KFPLKAGLVTS

-3061 FVASLKPEQRADY
+3061 FIASLDSAQRADY
-3074 QQRAEARLVAGQ
+3074 QLRAEARLLAGQ
-3086 RRLMSAIAGGAPMY
+3086 RRLVAAIAGGPPLY
-3100 ERPADRRFGQEVSEK
+3100 ERPADRRFDHAGTEK

-3122 LNAASRLGDGDV
+3122 LNESARLGDDDV
-3134 FAIG
+3134 YLR

>member
-1 MTIYEQDGA
+1 MTIHEHDRVSA
-10 PRTELGAGSP
+10 D
-20 SEARGVPAER
+20 RGEP
-30 AGSARVQS
+30 GPHSS
-38 APALVDRLT
+38 HALVDRLT
-47 AGESYAVAFGGQ
+47 AGEPYAVAFGGQ

-69 LVSSAGVE
+69 LVSGAGIE
-77 SELATLVGEVDVLL
+77 AELSTLVGEVELVL
-91 EPVAEELVVVRPIGF
+91 EPVAKELVVVRPIGF
-106 HPLRWVRALAAEDP
+106 EPLQWVRALAAEDT
-120 VPSAKQLTSAAV
+120 VPSAKHLTSAAV

-137 LLTQIAAVRALT
+137 LLTQIAAIRALA
-149 RQGLD
+149 RQGMD
-154 LAGTPPV
+154 LNAHRPV
-161 AVVGHSQGM
+161 AVAGHSQGV
-170 LGVESVKAGGA
+170 LAVEALKSGGV
-181 RDIELLALAQL
+181 RDVELFAMAQL

-219 NADPEQIYR
+219 NADPQRIQH
-228 LLEDFSQDVRTVLPP
+228 LLEEFSQDVRTVLPP

-252 AVVITGTPEQ
+252 SVVITGTPDE
-262 LSRFELYCKQIS
+262 LSRFELYCRQIS
-274 EKQEADRKNKVRGG
+274 EKEEADRKNKIRGG
-288 AVFAPVFEPVQV
+288 DVFSPVFEPVQV
-300 EVGFHSPRL
+300 EVGFHTPRL
-309 ADGIDIVAGWAEKT
+309 ADGIDIVGRWAEKV
-323 GLDVDLA
+323 GLNVALA
-330 RELTEAI
+330 RQLAESI
-337 LVRQVDWV
+337 LVDKVDWV
-345 DEIIGVHE
+345 DEITRVHE

-377 GLGVG
+377 GLGIG

-397 VGAVPE
+397 VGATPE
-403 VSRAWSTYA
+403 VARAWSTYA
-412 PSVVQLPDGRV
+412 PSVVRLPDGRV

-470 VTEEIFE
+470 VTEEIF
-477 ARIDELTGL
+477 ARRIQELSEL
-486 LEPGRGIQFN
+486 LEPGRTYQFN
-496 ALFLDPYLWKLQ
+496 TLFLDPYLWKLQ

-515 QKARQSGAP
+515 QKARQSGAA
-524 IDGLVIS
+524 IDGVVVS
-531 AGIPELEDAV
+531 AGIPELEEAV
-541 ELIGEL
+541 ELIDEL
-547 NDIGISHVVFKP
+547 NEIGISHVVFKP
-559 GTVEQIRSVIRI
+559 GTIEQIRSVIRI
-571 ATEVPTRPVIVHIEG
+571 ATEVPTKPVIMHVEG

-618 VGGGIGTPK
+618 VGGGIGTPE
-627 RAVDYLSGRWS
+627 RAAEYLSGRWAQA
-638 ETYGFPSMPV
+638 YGFPLMPI

-668 VKQMLVDTQGTDQW
+668 VKRMLVETQGTDQW

-703 HEIDNA
+703 HEIDNS

-721 GDAEAVAK
+721 GDAEAVAE
-729 RRDELIAAM
+729 RRDEIIAAM
-738 ARTAKPYFGDVSEMT
+738 AKTAKPYFGDVGEMT

-758 DRYVALA
+758 QRYVELT
-765 IGDGDSTADTAG
+765 IGEGNSTADTAS

-789 RFARMLQRAE
+789 RFEQMLKRAE
-799 ARLHPQDR
+799 ARLHPTDS
-807 GPIETLF
+807 GLIETVFNEPELL
-814 ADTDEHGARLLEKP
+814 ENPEQCIARLLSH
-828 QEAIAVLVERY
+828 Y
-839 PDAATVALHP
+839 PDAETVKLHP
-849 ADVSFFNQLCKLVGK
+849 ADVPFFVTLCKTLGK

-905 AVAGITRIDE
+905 AVAGITRMDE
-915 PVGELLN
+915 PVGELLD
-922 RFEQAAVEDTLRG
+922 RFEQAAIDDVLGSGVE
-935 GAQPEAVTSRRRGRG
+935 PKSVTSRRIGRA
-950 DLTGPLATVLD
+950 DVSGPLAVVLD
-961 APDVVWAGRMA
+961 APDVLWAGRTA

-977 RIAGPREWQ
+977 RIAEPGEWLVQ
-986 VHGDISGPEM
+986 DDGS
-996 PRATHSSTGARLQV
+996 RATHSSTGARLQA
-1010 SADDQVVLS
+1010 SQADGADVVLS
-1019 VPISGTWIEIR
+1019 VPISGTWIDIR
-1030 FTLPANT
+1030 FTLPPNT
-1037 VDGGAPVVRTKDA
+1037 VDGGTPVIALEDA
-1050 TAAMRAVLAI
+1050 TNAMRAVLAI

-1065 GPDALP
+1065 NPESLP
-1071 RVHAGTATVTAKWNP
+1071 KVIDGTATVTVEWDP

-1096 ATFGES
+1096 ATFGEP
-1102 LAPGLTTVPDALVGR
+1102 LAPSLTTVPDALVGL

-1124 AIGSAVTHTGVPV
+1124 AIGAAVTDTGEPV

-1149 AAHLV
+1149 AARV
-1154 APLPSVP
+1154 VGQLPKVP
-1161 AELTVTATASM
+1161 AQLTITATASN
-1172 AFDTEI
+1172 ATDTDM
-1178 GRVVPISV
+1178 GRVVPVSV
-1186 TVALKDGQVLARLAE
+1186 TVRGAADEDGAVIATLHE
-1201 RFAIR
+1201 RFAIL
-1206 GRTGALEL
+1206 GRTGTAEL
-1214 ADPVRAGGAVS
+1214 TDPVRAGGAVS
-1225 DNATDT
+1225 ENATDT
-1231 PRRRRRDVSVVAP
+1231 PRRRRRDVKLGAP

-1251 VVSGDHNPIHTDRS
+1251 VVSGDHNPIHTDRA

-1316 GDDVDFRV
+1316 GDEVDFRV
-1324 DRVGIDQGAEVVE
+1324 ERVGIDQGAEVLE
-1337 VSARV
+1337 VAARV
-1342 RRGRSEATQGAGSA
+1342 G

-1381 QYKGMGMEVRAR
+1381 QHKGMGMDVRAR

-1398 KVWDTADKFTR
+1398 KVWDSADKFTR
-1409 DTLGFSVLSVVR
+1409 ETLGFSVLHVVR

-1490 VYELEALLE
+1490 IYELEALLE
-1499 MVFQRGSKMHDIV
+1499 TVFHRGSKMHDIV

-1534 PDADVPAFV
+1534 PDDQVQDFV
-1543 ADIAERTGEFLE
+1543 AGIAEQTGEFLE
-1555 IVNFNLR
+1555 IVNYNLR
-1562 GAQYAIAGTVR
+1562 GSQYAIAGTVR
-1573 GLEALEAEVERRRE
+1573 GLEALEAEVERRRQIT
-1587 LAGGRRSFIL
+1587 GGRRSFIL

-1607 KVLRVGVAEFR
+1607 RVLRVGVAEFR
-1618 RSLDRVL
+1618 RSLDRVM
-1625 PHDADP
+1625 PRDKDP
-1631 DLIVGR
+1631 DVIIGR

-1642 VPRPFS
+1642 VPRPFT
-1648 LDRDFIQQI
+1648 LDRDFIQEI
-1657 RDLVPAEPLDE
+1657 RDLVPAEPLDP
-1668 ILADYDTWRREQ
+1668 ILADYDTWIRERRIELA
-1680 PREMT
+1680 RI
-1685 RTVFIEL
+1685 VLIEL

-1706 QDLLFTEP
+1706 QDLLFIEE

-1721 ERFVE
+1721 ERLVE
-1726 IGVKSSPTVAGLAAN
+1726 IGVKSAPTVAGLATN

-1752 IEVLNAER
+1752 VEVLNAER

-1769 TDPEPDLDGSD
+1769 TDPEPDVEDEP
-1780 DSDAP
+1780 AP
-1785 ASDGALKPD
+1785 AQEAATPEAAEIP
-1794 VAPAVAPTGAGAPSG
+1794 APAPAPAAAPSG
-1809 ALKSD
+1809 A
-1814 VAPAVAPTGAGAPS
+1814 P
-1828 GALRPDDIAF
+1828 RPDNLPF
-1838 DAADATLALIAL
+1838 DAADATLALIAI
-1850 SAKMRVDQI
+1850 SAKMRIDQI
-1859 EELDSIESITD
+1859 EALDSIESITD

-1890 AIDGA
+1890 AIEGA

-1910 ARTYKPYGPVLSD
+1910 ARTYKPFGPVLSD
-1923 AINDHLRSAL
+1923 AINDQLRTVF

-1947 KKFWEL
+1947 TKTWEL
-1953 GDGWAKHVTIEVALG
+1953 GEGWVKHVTVEVALG
-1968 TREGSSVRGGP
+1968 TREGTSVRGGA
-1979 LGGLH
+1979 LGHLH
-1984 DGALTDGAAVEKVI
+1984 EGALADAATVDRVI
-1998 DAAVAAVAARRGT
+1998 DAAVTSVAARHGISV
-2011 AMALPSSGAGGATV
+2011 ALPAASGGGGGTV
-2025 DAAALSEFTEQITGR
+2025 DLAALSEFTDQITGR

-2047 ARLVLNQLGLDD
+2047 ARLVLGQLGLDEA
-2059 PVSAPAGSI
+2059 VSAAPS
-2068 AATEADLVDLVS
+2068 ATDAELIDLVT

-2095 DGKKA
+2095 DAKKA

-2109 AREELVKLWLLDDG
+2109 AREDLVKLWLMDEGD
-2123 EIDADWARLSE
+2123 IDAQWSHWSE

-2143 AMQATWWQGKSL
+2143 ATQATWWQGKSL
-2155 AAGRQIHASL
+2155 ATGRQIHASL
-2165 YGRIAGGAENPDKGP
+2165 YGRIAAGAENPNPG
-2180 HSDEVAVVTGAS
+2180 HYSSEVAVVTGAS
-2192 KGSIATSVVGRL
+2192 KGSIAASVVARL
-2204 LAGGATVVAT
+2204 LDGGATVIAT
-2214 TSRLDDE
+2214 TSKLDEE

-2235 YGAALW
+2235 YGAVLW
-2241 VVAANMASYTDI
+2241 VVAANMASYSDI
-2253 DALVEWIGHEQ
+2253 DALVEWVGTEQ
-2264 TESLGPQSIHI
+2264 VESLGPKSIHI
-2275 KDALTPTLLFPFA
+2275 KDAQTPTLLFPFA
-2288 APRVTGD
+2288 APRVVGD

-2301 RAEMEM
+2301 RAELEM
-2307 KVLLWAVQRLI
+2307 KVLLWAAQRLI
-2318 GGLSRIGAERDIA
+2318 AGLSKIGAERDIA
-2331 SRLHVV
+2331 ARLHVV

-2364 TRWNAESSWAQR
+2364 SRWHAESSWAER

-2391 LMGRNDAIVDA
+2391 LMGHNDAIVSA
-2402 VEEAGVTT
+2402 VEAAGVTT

-2416 AAMLL
+2416 AGLL
-2421 QLCTV
+2421 LGLCDV
-2426 EARAAAAHTPVK
+2426 ESKVAAAHSPLK
-2438 ADLTGGL
+2438 ADFTGGL
-2445 GEAKLDMA
+2445 AGADLDMA
-2453 ALAAKAREQAASES
+2453 ELAAKAREEMSAEAAAEQ
-2467 DTEAPEVGI
+2467 DANTEGLIP
-2476 GKAISALPSPPRGY
+2476 ALPSPPRGFN
-2490 LPAPPPPW
+2490 PAPPPHW
-2498 ADLDLDPADLVVI
+2498 DDLDVDPADLVVI

-2523 RTRFEMEVDN
+2523 RTRYEMEVDN

-2540 LELAWTTGLIRWE
+2540 LELAWTTGMIRWE

-2562 SESGD
+2562 TQTGE

-2577 YHDTVVRRCGIR
+2577 YHDAVVERVGIR

-2597 DPDHASPLLVSVFLD
+2597 DPQDGSPLLVSVFLD
-2612 KDFTFVVSS
+2612 KDFSFVVSS

-2626 AFVQFDPEHTVVRP
+2626 AFVEFDPEHTVIRP
-2640 VSESGDWQVTR
+2640 VPDSSDWQVIR

-2658 VPRKTKLSRTVGAQI
+2658 VPRRTKLSRLVGAQV
-2673 PTGFNP
+2673 PTGFDP
-2679 TVYGLSQDMAN
+2679 TVWGISPDMAG
-2690 STDRVALWNIVATVD
+2690 SIDRLAVWNIIATVD
-2705 AFLSSGFTPTELM
+2705 AFLTAGFTPAEVM
-2718 RWVHPGL
+2718 RYVHPSL
-2725 VASTQGTGMGG
+2725 VANTMGTGMGG
-2736 MTSMQTMYHGN
+2736 GTSMQTMYHGN
-2747 LLGRNKPND
+2747 LLGRSKPND
-2756 ILQEVLPNVVAAHVI
+2756 IFQEVLPNIVAAHVV
-2771 QSYVGSYGAMV
+2771 QSYIGSYGAMI
-2782 HPVGAC
+2782 HPVAAC

-2799 DKIRVGK
+2799 DKIRLGK
-2806 AELVV
+2806 AEMVV
-2811 AGGFD
+2811 AGGID
-2816 DLTLEAVIGF
+2816 DLTLEGIIGF
-2826 GDMAATADTAM
+2826 GDMAATADTDM

-2846 KFSRPNDRRRLGFL
+2846 KFSRPNDRRRLGFV

-2888 YAQSFADGVHTS
+2888 YAQSFGDGVHTS

-2907 ALGAGRGG
+2907 ALSAGLGG
-2915 KDSVL
+2915 RNSSL
-2920 ARSLAKLGVGA
+2920 ARALAKLGVSA
-2931 DDIAVISK
+2931 DDVAVVSK
-2939 HDTSTLANDPNETE
+2939 HDTSTLANDTNETE
-2953 LHERLADSLGRSA
+2953 LHERLADSIGRSE
-2966 GAPLLIVS
+2966 GAPLFVVS

-2982 KGGAAVFQMMGMCQM
+2982 KGGAAVFQMMGLCQM

-3005 NRSLDCVDDELTS
+3005 NRSLDCVDDELAG
-3018 SAHFVWVRDTLRLGG
+3018 SAHFVWVRETLRLGG
-3033 KFPLKAGLITS
+3033 KFPLKAGLVTS

-3061 FVASLKPEQRADY
+3061 FIASLSPEQREDY
-3074 QQRAEARLVAGQ
+3074 QRRANERLLAGQ
-3086 RRLMSAIAGGAPMY
+3086 RRLTSAIAGGEPMY
-3100 ERPADRRFGQEVSEK
+3100 QRPPDRRFDHNGSEK

-3122 LNAASRLGDGDV
+3122 LNPAARIGDGDV
-3134 FAIG
+3134 YQATAG

>member
-1 MTIYEQDGA
+1 MTIYEHDRVSADRNGGGPHGA
-10 PRTELGAGSP
+10 H
-20 SEARGVPAER
+20 
-30 AGSARVQS
+30 
-38 APALVDRLT
+38 ALVDRLT
-47 AGESYAVAFGGQ
+47 SGEPYAVAFGGQ

-69 LVSSAGVE
+69 LVSGAGIE
-77 SELATLVGEVDVLL
+77 SELATLVGEVELLL
-91 EPVAEELVVVRPIGF
+91 EPIAKELVVVRPIGF
-106 HPLRWVRALAAEDP
+106 EPLRWVRALAAEDP
-120 VPSAKQLTSAAV
+120 IASDKHLTSAAV
-132 SVPGV
+132 SIPGV
-137 LLTQIAAVRALT
+137 LLTQIAAGRALA
-149 RQGLD
+149 RQGMD
-154 LAGTPPV
+154 LSASPPV
-161 AVVGHSQGM
+161 AVAGHSQGV
-170 LGVESVKAGGA
+170 LAVEALKAAGA
-181 RDIELLALAQL
+181 RDVELLAIAQL

-204 GISILGDR
+204 GISVLGDR

-219 NADPEQIYR
+219 NADPGRISQ
-228 LLEDFSQDVRTVLPP
+228 LLDEFSQDVRTVLPP

-252 AVVITGTPEQ
+252 SVVITGTPEQ
-262 LSRFELYCKQIS
+262 LSRFELYCRQIS
-274 EKQEADRKNKVRGG
+274 EKEEADRKNKVRGG
-288 AVFAPVFEPVQV
+288 DVFSPSFEPVQV
-300 EVGFHSPRL
+300 EVGFHTPRL
-309 ADGIDIVAGWAEKT
+309 ADGIDIVGRWAEKV
-323 GLDVDLA
+323 GLNVAAARDLA
-330 RELTEAI
+330 NAI
-337 LVRQVDWV
+337 LVDKVDWV
-345 DEIIGVHE
+345 DEITRVHE

-362 GPGDILTRLTAPVIR
+362 GPGDILTRLTAPVVR
-377 GLGVG
+377 GLGIG

-397 VGAVPE
+397 VGATPE
-403 VSRAWSTYA
+403 VDRAWSTYA
-412 PSVVQLPDGRV
+412 PSVICLPDGRI

-429 TRLTGRSP
+429 TQLTGRSP

-470 VTEEIFE
+470 VTEEIFAGRVE
-477 ARIDELTGL
+477 ELSQL
-486 LEPGRGIQFN
+486 LEPGRTYQFN

-515 QKARQSGAP
+515 QKARQSGAA
-524 IDGLVIS
+524 IDGLVVS
-531 AGIPELEDAV
+531 AGIPDLEEAV
-541 ELIGEL
+541 ELIHEL
-547 NDIGISHVVFKP
+547 NDVGISHVVFKP

-571 ATEVPTRPVIVHIEG
+571 ATEVSTKPVIMHVEG

-602 LATYSELRSR
+602 LATYSEIRR
-612 ANITVC
+612 RPNITVC
-618 VGGGIGTPK
+618 VGGGIGTPE
-627 RAVDYLSGRWS
+627 RAAEYLSGRWAQA
-638 ETYGFPSMPV
+638 YGFPLMPI

-659 TLEATTSPS
+659 TKESTTSPS
-668 VKQMLVDTQGTDQW
+668 VKQMLVETQGTDGW

-703 HEIDNA
+703 HEIDNS

-721 GDAEAVAK
+721 GDADAVAE
-729 RRDELIAAM
+729 RRDEIIAAM
-738 ARTAKPYFGDVSEMT
+738 AKTAKPYFGDVAEMT

-758 DRYVALA
+758 QRYVELA
-765 IGDGDSTADTAG
+765 IGAGDSTADTAS
-777 PGSPWLADTWRD
+777 PDSPWLAETWRD
-789 RFARMLQRAE
+789 RFEQMLKRAE
-799 ARLHPQDR
+799 ARLHPQDFGR
-807 GPIETLF
+807 IDTLF
-814 ADTDEHGARLLEKP
+814 DDPQLLERP
-828 QEAIAVLVERY
+828 DDAIATLLAHY
-839 PDAATVALHP
+839 PDADTVQLHP
-849 ADVSFFNQLCKLVGK
+849 ADVPFFVTLCKTLGK

-891 RYDADQVCIIPGTA
+891 RYDADQVCIIPGTG
-905 AVAGITRIDE
+905 AVAGITRMDE
-915 PVGELLN
+915 PVGELLD
-922 RFEQAAVEDTLRG
+922 RFEQAAIDEVLRS
-935 GAQPEAVTSRRRGRG
+935 GAEPKHVTSRRVGRP
-950 DLTGPLATVLD
+950 DITGPLALVLD
-961 APDVVWAGRMA
+961 APDVLWAGRTV

-977 RIAGPREWQ
+977 RIADPTDWLVHDGPDNR
-986 VHGDISGPEM
+986 
-996 PRATHSSTGARLQV
+996 RATHSSTGARLQL
-1010 SADDQVVLS
+1010 DGENVVLS
-1019 VPISGTWIEIR
+1019 VPLSGTWIDIR
-1030 FTLPANT
+1030 FMLPANT
-1037 VDGGAPVVRTKDA
+1037 IDGGTPVVSTQDA
-1050 TAAMRAVLAI
+1050 AAAMRSVLAI

-1065 GPDALP
+1065 GPEALP
-1071 RVHAGTATVTAKWNP
+1071 PVQDGTATAAVEWDP
-1086 ERVADHTGVT
+1086 ELVADHTGVT
-1096 ATFGES
+1096 ATFGEP
-1102 LAPGLTTVPDALVGR
+1102 LAPSLTTVPDALVGL

-1124 AIGSAVTHTGVPV
+1124 AIGSAVTDSGEPV
-1137 IEGLLSLVHLDH
+1137 VEGLLSLVHLDH
-1149 AAHLV
+1149 AARLV
-1154 APLPSVP
+1154 GQLPRT
-1161 AELTVTATASM
+1161 AAQLTVSATA
-1172 AFDTEI
+1172 ARAVDTDM
-1178 GRVVPISV
+1178 GRVVPVSV
-1186 TVALKDGQVLARLAE
+1186 TLSDSADGAVFATLEE
-1201 RFAIR
+1201 RFAIL
-1206 GRTGALEL
+1206 GRTGTAEL
-1214 ADPVRAGGAVS
+1214 TDPARAGGAVS
-1225 DNATDT
+1225 QNATDT
-1231 PRRRRRDVSVVAP
+1231 PRRRRRDVTITAP

-1251 VVSGDHNPIHTDRS
+1251 VVSGDHNPIHTDRA

-1277 HGMWLSAAAQHAVTA
+1277 HGMWLSAAGQHAVTA

-1316 GDDVDFRV
+1316 GDEVDFRV
-1324 DRVGIDQGAEVVE
+1324 DRVGIDQGAEVLE
-1337 VSARV
+1337 VAARI
-1342 RRGRSEATQGAGSA
+1342 G

-1381 QYKGMGMEVRAR
+1381 QHKGMGMEVRAR

-1398 KVWDTADKFTR
+1398 NVWDKADKFTR
-1409 DTLGFSVLSVVR
+1409 DTLGFSVLNVVR

-1466 AFVEDAIACG
+1466 AFVEGAIACG

-1490 VYELEALLE
+1490 IYELEALLE
-1499 MVFQRGSKMHDIV
+1499 TVFHRGSKMHDIV

-1534 PDADVPAFV
+1534 PDDEVPAFV
-1543 ADIAERTGEFLE
+1543 AEIAERTGEFLE

-1562 GAQYAIAGTVR
+1562 GSQYAIAGTVR

-1587 LAGGRRSFIL
+1587 LSGGRRSFIL

-1607 KVLRVGVAEFR
+1607 RVLRVGVAEFR
-1618 RSLDRVL
+1618 RSLDRVM
-1625 PHDADP
+1625 PRDKNP
-1631 DLIVGR
+1631 DVIIGR

-1642 VPRPFS
+1642 VPRPFT
-1648 LDRDFIQQI
+1648 LDRDFIQEI

-1668 ILADYDTWRREQ
+1668 ILADYDTWLTERRT
-1680 PREMT
+1680 EMA
-1685 RTVFIEL
+1685 RIVLIEL

-1706 QDLLFTEP
+1706 QDLLFTEE

-1726 IGVKSSPTVAGLAAN
+1726 IGVKSSPTVSGLATN
-1741 TLKLPEYAHST
+1741 TLKLPEYAYST
-1752 IEVLNAER
+1752 VEVLNAER
-1760 DAAVLFATD
+1760 DAAVLFAND
-1769 TDPEPDLDGSD
+1769 TDPEPEPDVDSEPVA
-1780 DSDAP
+1780 SDAA
-1785 ASDGALKPD
+1785 ASTGGASPD
-1794 VAPAVAPTGAGAPSG
+1794 AATAVAPAPAAAPSG
-1809 ALKSD
+1809 A
-1814 VAPAVAPTGAGAPS
+1814 P
-1828 GALRPDDIAF
+1828 RPEDISF
-1838 DAADATLALIAL
+1838 DAADATLALIAI
-1850 SAKMRVDQI
+1850 SAKMRIDQI
-1859 EELDSIESITD
+1859 ESLDSIESITD

-1895 AEADLAGLRAQVTKL
+1895 AEADLAGLRSQVTKL
-1910 ARTYKPYGPVLSD
+1910 ARTYKPFGPVLSD
-1923 AINDHLRSAL
+1923 AINDQLRTVF

-1947 KKFWEL
+1947 KKTWEL
-1953 GDGWAKHVTIEVALG
+1953 GDGWAKHVTVEVALG
-1968 TREGSSVRGGP
+1968 TREGTSVRGGAM
-1979 LGGLH
+1979 GHLH
-1984 DGALTDGAAVEKVI
+1984 EGALADAATVDKVI
-1998 DAAVAAVAARRGT
+1998 DAAVAAVAARHGISV
-2011 AMALPSSGAGGATV
+2011 ALPSAAGGGGATV
-2025 DAAALSEFTEQITGR
+2025 DAAALSEFTDQITGR

-2047 ARLVLNQLGLDD
+2047 ARLVLGQLGFDD
-2059 PVSAPAGSI
+2059 TVTAPQ
-2068 AATEADLVDLVS
+2068 AATDAELIDLVS

-2109 AREELVKLWLLDDG
+2109 AREDLAKLWLADEGD
-2123 EIDADWARLSE
+2123 IDADWVRLSQ

-2143 AMQATWWQGKSL
+2143 ATQATWWQGKSL
-2155 AAGRQIHASL
+2155 ASGRQIHASL
-2165 YGRIAGGAENPDKGP
+2165 YGRIAAGAENPDPGP
-2180 HSDEVAVVTGAS
+2180 YRSEVAVVTGAS
-2192 KGSIATSVVGRL
+2192 KGSIAAAVVARL
-2204 LAGGATVVAT
+2204 LDGGATVIAT
-2214 TSRLDDE
+2214 TSRLDEE

-2228 LYRDHAR
+2228 LYRDNAR

-2241 VVAANMASYTDI
+2241 VVAANMASYSDI
-2253 DALVEWIGHEQ
+2253 DALVEWVGNEQ
-2264 TESLGPQSIHI
+2264 SESLGPQSIHI
-2275 KDALTPTLLFPFA
+2275 KDAQTPTLLFPFA
-2288 APRVTGD
+2288 APRVAGD

-2301 RAEMEM
+2301 RSEMEM

-2318 GGLSRIGAERDIA
+2318 GGLSKIGAERDIA

-2352 YGEAKSALDAVV
+2352 YGEAKSALDALVS
-2364 TRWNAESSWAQR
+2364 RWHAESAWAAR

-2391 LMGRNDAIVDA
+2391 LMGHNDAIVSA

-2421 QLCTV
+2421 GLCDV
-2426 EARAAAAHTPVK
+2426 ESKVAAASAPIK

-2445 GEAKLDMA
+2445 GDAKLDMA
-2453 ALAAKAREQAASES
+2453 ELAAKAREEMSA
-2467 DTEAPEVGI
+2467 EAPAGDDDAPAAGTI
-2476 GKAISALPSPPRGY
+2476 AALPSPPRGFN
-2490 LPAPPPPW
+2490 PAPPPHW
-2498 ADLDLDPADLVVI
+2498 DDLDVDPADLVVI
-2511 VGGAELGPYGSS
+2511 VGGAEIGPYGSS
-2523 RTRFEMEVDN
+2523 RTRFEMEVEN

-2562 SESGD
+2562 TQSGD
-2567 LVDESELVER
+2567 LVDEAELVDR
-2577 YHDTVVRRCGIR
+2577 YHDAVLERTGIR

-2612 KDFTFVVSS
+2612 KDFSFVVSS

-2626 AFVQFDPEHTVVRP
+2626 AFAEFDPEHTVVRP
-2640 VSESGDWQVTR
+2640 LPESTDWQVIR

-2658 VPRKTKLSRTVGAQI
+2658 VPRKTKLSRVVGAQI
-2673 PTGFNP
+2673 PTGFDP
-2679 TVYGLSQDMAN
+2679 TVWGISPDMAN
-2690 STDRVALWNIVATVD
+2690 SIDRVALWNIVATVD
-2705 AFLSSGFTPTELM
+2705 AFLTAGFSPAEVM
-2718 RWVHPGL
+2718 RYVHPSL

-2771 QSYVGSYGAMV
+2771 QSYVGSYGSMI
-2782 HPVGAC
+2782 HPVAAC

-2799 DKIRVGK
+2799 DKIRLGK

-2811 AGGFD
+2811 TGGLD
-2816 DLTLEAVIGF
+2816 DLTLEAIIGF
-2826 GDMAATADTAM
+2826 GDMAATADTGM

-2846 KFSRPNDRRRLGFL
+2846 KFSRPNDRRRLGFV

-2915 KDSVL
+2915 KDSPL
-2920 ARSLAKLGVGA
+2920 ARALAKVGVTP
-2931 DDIAVISK
+2931 DDVAVISK

-2953 LHERLADSLGRSA
+2953 LHERLADSMGRSQ
-2966 GAPLLIVS
+2966 GAPLFIVS

-2982 KGGAAVFQMMGMCQM
+2982 KGGAAVFQMMGLCQM

-3005 NRSLDCVDDELTS
+3005 NRSLDCVDDELAG
-3018 SAHFVWVRDTLRLGG
+3018 SAHFVWVRDTLRLGD
-3033 KFPLKAGLITS
+3033 KFPLKAGLVTS

-3061 FVASLKPEQRADY
+3061 FIASLDAGQREDY
-3074 QQRAEARLVAGQ
+3074 QRRAEARLLAGQ
-3086 RRLMSAIAGGAPMY
+3086 RRLVKAIAGGPPMY
-3100 ERPADRRFGQEVSEK
+3100 QRPPDRRFDHDASEK

-3122 LNAASRLGDGDV
+3122 LNPNARLGDGDV
-3134 FAIG
+3134 YDVSVR

>member
-1 MTIYEQDGA
+1 MTIHEHDRVSADHDGQGKA
-10 PRTELGAGSP
+10 PQAGESH
-20 SEARGVPAER
+20 
-30 AGSARVQS
+30 
-38 APALVDRLT
+38 ALVDRLT
-47 AGESYAVAFGGQ
+47 AGEPYAVAFGGQ

-69 LVSSAGVE
+69 LVSSAGIE
-77 SELATLVGEVDVLL
+77 SDLATLVGEANLLL
-91 EPVAEELVVVRPIGF
+91 EPVAKELVVVRPIGF
-106 HPLRWVRALAAEDP
+106 EPLSWVRALAAEDP
-120 VPSAKQLTSAAV
+120 VPSDKHLTSAAV
-132 SVPGV
+132 SIPGV
-137 LLTQIAAVRALT
+137 LLTQIAAVRALA
-149 RQGLD
+149 RQGMD
-154 LAGTPPV
+154 LKATPPV
-161 AVVGHSQGM
+161 AVAGHSQGV
-170 LGVESVKAGGA
+170 LAVEALKAGGS
-181 RDIELLALAQL
+181 RDVELLALAQL

-204 GISILGDR
+204 GISVLGDR

-219 NADPEQIYR
+219 NADPERIGR
-228 LLEDFSQDVRTVLPP
+228 LLDEFAQDVRTVLPP

-252 AVVITGTPEQ
+252 SVVITGTPEQ
-262 LSRFELYCKQIS
+262 LSRFELYCQQIS
-274 EKQEADRKNKVRGG
+274 EKEEADRKNKLRGG
-288 AVFAPVFEPVQV
+288 DVFSPVFDPVQV
-300 EVGFHSPRL
+300 EVGFHTPRL
-309 ADGIDIVAGWAEKT
+309 ADGIDIVGGWAEKV
-323 GLDVDLA
+323 GLDVELA
-330 RELTEAI
+330 RQLTESI
-337 LVRQVDWV
+337 LVRPVDWV
-345 DEIIGVHE
+345 EEITRVND

-403 VSRAWSTYA
+403 VARAWSSYA
-412 PSVVQLPDGRV
+412 PTLVRLPDGRV

-449 AKIVAAAANAGH
+449 AHIVAAAANAGH

-470 VTEEIFE
+470 VTEEIFADRVE
-477 ARIDELTGL
+477 QLAGL
-486 LEPGRGIQFN
+486 LDDGRTYQFN

-515 QKARQSGAP
+515 QKARQSGAA
-524 IDGLVIS
+524 IDGLVVS
-531 AGIPELEDAV
+531 AGIPDLEEAV
-541 ELIGEL
+541 ELIEELGEV
-547 NDIGISHVVFKP
+547 GISHVVFKP

-571 ATEVPTRPVIVHIEG
+571 ATEVSTKPVIAHIEG

-612 ANITVC
+612 SNITVC
-618 VGGGIGTPK
+618 VGGGIGTPE
-627 RAVDYLSGRWS
+627 RAAEYLSGRWAQA
-638 ETYGFPSMPV
+638 YGFPLMPI

-659 TLEATTSPS
+659 AKEATTSPS
-668 VKQMLVDTQGTDQW
+668 VKRMLVETQGTDRW
-682 ISAGKAQGGMASS
+682 IGAGKASGGMASS

-703 HEIDNA
+703 HEIDNS

-721 GDAEAVAK
+721 GDADAVAE
-729 RRDELIAAM
+729 RRDEIIAAM
-738 ARTAKPYFGDVSEMT
+738 ANTAKPYFGDVGEMT

-758 DRYVALA
+758 QRYVELS
-765 IGDGDSTADTAG
+765 IGDGDSTADTAS

-789 RFARMLQRAE
+789 RFEQMLQRAE
-799 ARLHPQDR
+799 ARLHAQDF

-814 ADTDEHGARLLEKP
+814 DGSTADGARLLENP
-828 QEAIAVLVERY
+828 AEAIAILLSHYPEAER
-839 PDAATVALHP
+839 VQLHP
-849 ADVSFFNQLCKLVGK
+849 ADVPFFVTLCKLLGK

-905 AVAGITRIDE
+905 AVAGITRMDE
-915 PVGELLN
+915 PVGELLD
-922 RFEQAAVEDTLRG
+922 RFEQAAIDEALTAGVEPKD
-935 GAQPEAVTSRRRGRG
+935 VTARRMGRA
-950 DLTGPLATVLD
+950 DVTGPLAVVLD
-961 APDVVWAGRMA
+961 APDVQWAGRTA
-972 TNPVH
+972 ANPVH
-977 RIAGPREWQ
+977 RIAEPSDWL
-986 VHGDISGPEM
+986 VHGDSEGPESR
-996 PRATHSSTGARLQV
+996 RATHSSTGARLQV
-1010 SADDQVVLS
+1010 EGDRVVLS
-1019 VPISGTWIEIR
+1019 VPVSGTWIDIP
-1030 FTLPANT
+1030 FTLPPNT
-1037 VDGGAPVVRTKDA
+1037 VDGATPVVSTEDA
-1050 TAAMRAVLAI
+1050 ATAMRAVLAI

-1065 GPDALP
+1065 GPEFLP
-1071 RVHAGTATVTAKWNP
+1071 AVTDGTATVTVDWDP

-1096 ATFGES
+1096 ATFGEP
-1102 LAPGLTTVPDALVGR
+1102 LAPSLTTVPDALVGP
-1117 CWPAVFA
+1117 CWPAVFS
-1124 AIGSAVTHTGVPV
+1124 AIGSAVTDAGVPV
-1137 IEGLLSLVHLDH
+1137 VEGLLSLVHLDH
-1149 AAHLV
+1149 AAHMV
-1154 APLPSVP
+1154 GKLPTTLSQ
-1161 AELTVTATASM
+1161 LTIAATAS
-1172 AFDTEI
+1172 AAIDTDM
-1178 GRVVPISV
+1178 GRVVPVSV
-1186 TVALKDGQVLARLAE
+1186 AITDTDGQAIATLDE
-1201 RFAIR
+1201 RFAIL
-1206 GRTGALEL
+1206 GRTGTAEL
-1214 ADPVRAGGAVS
+1214 TDPARAGGAVS
-1225 DNATDT
+1225 ENATDT
-1231 PRRRRRDVSVVAP
+1231 PRRRRRDVTITAP

-1251 VVSGDHNPIHTDRS
+1251 VVSGDHNPIHTDRA

-1316 GDDVDFRV
+1316 GDEVSFRV
-1324 DRVGIDQGAEVVE
+1324 DRVGIDQGAEVLE
-1337 VSARV
+1337 VAAKI
-1342 RRGRSEATQGAGSA
+1342 G

-1370 KTVYAF
+1370 HTVYAF

-1381 QYKGMGMEVRAR
+1381 QHKGMGMDVRAR

-1398 KVWDTADKFTR
+1398 KVWDKADKFTR
-1409 DTLGFSVLSVVR
+1409 DTLGFSVLHVVR

-1430 GVHYHHPDGVLY
+1430 GVHYNHPEGVLY

-1466 AFVEDAIACG
+1466 AFVEGAIACG

-1490 VYELEALLE
+1490 IYELEALLE
-1499 MVFQRGSKMHDIV
+1499 TVFHRGSKMHDIV

-1534 PDADVPAFV
+1534 PDEEVPGFV
-1543 ADIAERTGEFLE
+1543 AGIAESTGEFLE

-1562 GAQYAIAGTVR
+1562 GSQYAIAGTVR
-1573 GLEALEAEVERRRE
+1573 GLEALEEEVERRRE
-1587 LAGGRRSFIL
+1587 ITGGKRSFIL

-1607 KVLRVGVAEFR
+1607 RVLRVGVAEFR
-1618 RSLDRVL
+1618 RSLDRVM
-1625 PHDADP
+1625 PRDKDP
-1631 DLIVGR
+1631 DVIIGR

-1642 VPRPFS
+1642 VPRPFT
-1648 LDRDFIQQI
+1648 LDRDFIQEI
-1657 RDLVPAEPLDE
+1657 RDLVPAEPLDP
-1668 ILADYDTWRREQ
+1668 ILADYDTWLAERRI
-1680 PREMT
+1680 EMA
-1685 RTVFIEL
+1685 RIVLIEL

-1706 QDLLFTEP
+1706 QDLLFTEE

-1726 IGVKSSPTVAGLAAN
+1726 IGVKSAPTVAGLATN

-1752 IEVLNAER
+1752 VEVLNAER

-1769 TDPEPDLDGSD
+1769 TDPEPEPD
-1780 DSDAP
+1780 DEPEAP
-1785 ASDGALKPD
+1785 ADS
-1794 VAPAVAPTGAGAPSG
+1794 APAPEAAAAPAAPAAAPAAPSG
-1809 ALKSD
+1809 A
-1814 VAPAVAPTGAGAPS
+1814 A
-1828 GALRPDDIAF
+1828 RPDDIGF

-1850 SAKMRVDQI
+1850 SAKMRIDQI

-1923 AINDHLRSAL
+1923 AINDQLRTVL

-1947 KKFWEL
+1947 KKTWEL
-1953 GDGWAKHVTIEVALG
+1953 GEGWAKHVTVEVALG
-1968 TREGSSVRGGP
+1968 TREGTSVRGGAM
-1979 LGGLH
+1979 GHLH
-1984 DGALTDGAAVEKVI
+1984 EGALADAAAVDKAI
-1998 DAAVAAVAARRGT
+1998 DAAVASVAARRGI
-2011 AMALPSSGAGGATV
+2011 AVALPSSGGGGGGATI
-2025 DAAALSEFTEQITGR
+2025 DAAALGEFTDQITGR

-2059 PVSAPAGSI
+2059 PVSVSP
-2068 AATEADLVDLVS
+2068 AATDAELIDLVTT
-2080 AELGSDWPRLVAPVF
+2080 ELGADWPRLVAPVF
-2095 DGKKA
+2095 EPKKA
-2100 VVFDDRWAS
+2100 VLFDDRWAS
-2109 AREELVKLWLLDDG
+2109 AREDLVKLWLTDEGD
-2123 EIDADWARLSE
+2123 IDARWVELSE

-2143 AMQATWWQGKSL
+2143 ATQATWWQGKAL

-2165 YGRIAGGAENPDKGP
+2165 YGRIAAGAENPDPGP
-2180 HSDEVAVVTGAS
+2180 YSHEVAVVTGAS
-2192 KGSIATSVVGRL
+2192 KGSIAASVVGRL
-2204 LAGGATVVAT
+2204 LDGGATVIAT
-2214 TSRLDDE
+2214 TSKLDDE
-2221 RLAFYRN
+2221 RLAFYRG

-2235 YGAALW
+2235 FGAALW
-2241 VVAANMASYTDI
+2241 VVAANMASYSDI
-2253 DALVEWIGHEQ
+2253 DALVEWVGTEQ
-2264 TESLGPQSIHI
+2264 SESLGPQSIHI
-2275 KDALTPTLLFPFA
+2275 KDAQTPTLLFPFA
-2288 APRVTGD
+2288 APRVAGD

-2301 RAEMEM
+2301 RSEMEM

-2318 GGLSRIGAERDIA
+2318 GGLSKIGAERDIA

-2352 YGEAKSALDAVV
+2352 YGEAKSALDALVS
-2364 TRWNAESSWAQR
+2364 RWHAESSWASR

-2391 LMGRNDAIVDA
+2391 LMGHNDAIVDA

-2421 QLCTV
+2421 SLCDIESKV
-2426 EARAAAAHTPVK
+2426 AAAGAPIK

-2445 GEAKLDMA
+2445 GEANLDMA
-2453 ALAAKAREQAASES
+2453 ELAAKAREQATSASGE
-2467 DTEAPEVGI
+2467 DAEAPAADGTI
-2476 GKAISALPSPPRGY
+2476 AALPSPPRGFT
-2490 LPAPPPPW
+2490 PAPPPEW
-2498 ADLDLDPADLVVI
+2498 ADLDVDPADLVVI

-2562 SESGD
+2562 TQSGD

-2577 YHDTVVRRCGIR
+2577 YHDTVVERCGIR

-2612 KDFTFVVSS
+2612 KDFAFVVSS

-2626 AFVQFDPEHTVVRP
+2626 AFVEFDPEHTIIRP
-2640 VSESGDWQVTR
+2640 VPDSSDWQVIR

-2673 PTGFNP
+2673 PTGFDP
-2679 TVYGLSQDMAN
+2679 TVFGISQDMAS

-2705 AFLSSGFTPTELM
+2705 AFLSSGFTPAELM

-2771 QSYVGSYGAMV
+2771 QSYVGSYGAMI

-2799 DKIRVGK
+2799 DKIRLGK

-2816 DLTLEAVIGF
+2816 DLTLEAIIGF
-2826 GDMAATADTAM
+2826 GDMAATADTSM

-2915 KDSVL
+2915 KDSAL
-2920 ARSLAKLGVGA
+2920 ARSLGKLGVGA

-2953 LHERLADSLGRSA
+2953 LHERLADSLGRSE
-2966 GAPLLIVS
+2966 GAPLFVVS

-2982 KGGAAVFQMMGMCQM
+2982 KGGAAVFQMMGLCQM

-3005 NRSLDCVDDELTS
+3005 NRSLDCVDDELAG
-3018 SAHFVWVRDTLRLGG
+3018 SAHFVWVRETLRLGE
-3033 KFPLKAGLITS
+3033 KFPLKAGLVTS

-3061 FVASLKPEQRADY
+3061 FVAALDPQQRADY
-3074 QQRAEARLVAGQ
+3074 QRRADARLLAGQ
-3086 RRLMSAIAGGAPMY
+3086 RRLASAIAGGAPMY
-3100 ERPADRRFGQEVSEK
+3100 ERPPNRRFDHDQSEK

-3122 LNAASRLGDGDV
+3122 LNPDSRLGDGEAYQV
-3134 FAIG
+3134 SAG

>member
-1 MTIYEQDGA
+1 MTIHEHDRVSADRDGSG
-10 PRTELGAGSP
+10 PHSTH
-20 SEARGVPAER
+20 
-30 AGSARVQS
+30 
-38 APALVDRLT
+38 ALVDRLT
-47 AGESYAVAFGGQ
+47 AGEPYAVAFGGQ

-69 LVSSAGVE
+69 LVSGAGIE
-77 SELATLVGEVDVLL
+77 SELAQLVGEVQLLL
-91 EPVAEELVVVRPIGF
+91 EPVAKELVVVRPIGF
-106 HPLRWVRALAAEDP
+106 EPLQWVRALAAEDT
-120 VPSAKQLTSAAV
+120 VPSEKHLTSAAV
-132 SVPGV
+132 SIPGV
-137 LLTQIAAVRALT
+137 LLTQIAAVRALA
-149 RQGLD
+149 RQGMD
-154 LAGTPPV
+154 LIETPPV
-161 AVVGHSQGM
+161 ALAGHSQGV
-170 LGVESVKAGGA
+170 LAVEALKSGGT
-181 RDIELLALAQL
+181 RDVELLAMSQL

-204 GISILGDR
+204 GISVLGDR

-219 NADPEQIYR
+219 NADPERISQ
-228 LLEDFSQDVRTVLPP
+228 LLDEFAQDVRTVLPP

-252 AVVITGTPEQ
+252 SVVITGTPEQ
-262 LSRFELYCKQIS
+262 LSRFELYCQQIS
-274 EKQEADRKNKVRGG
+274 EKEEAERKSKVRGG
-288 AVFAPVFEPVQV
+288 DVFAPIFDPVKV
-300 EVGFHSPRL
+300 EVGFHTPRL
-309 ADGIDIVAGWAEKT
+309 SDGIDIVGRWAQKV
-323 GLDVDLA
+323 GLDVELA
-330 RELTEAI
+330 CQLANAI
-337 LVRQVDWV
+337 LVRKVDWV
-345 DEIIGVHE
+345 DEITRVHD

-377 GLGVG
+377 GLGIG

-397 VGAVPE
+397 VGATPE
-403 VSRAWSTYA
+403 VARAWSSYA
-412 PSVVQLPDGRV
+412 PTIVRLPDGRV

-470 VTEEIFE
+470 VTEEIF
-477 ARIDELTGL
+477 ADRVAELSRL
-486 LEPGRGIQFN
+486 LEPGRTYQFN

-508 VGGKRLV
+508 LGGKRLV
-515 QKARQSGAP
+515 QKARQSGAA
-524 IDGLVIS
+524 IDGVVVS
-531 AGIPELEDAV
+531 AGIPDLEEAV
-541 ELIGEL
+541 ELIEEL

-559 GTVEQIRSVIRI
+559 GTIEQIRSVIRI
-571 ATEVPTRPVIVHIEG
+571 ATEVSTRPVIMHVEG

-618 VGGGIGTPK
+618 VGGGIGTPE
-627 RAVDYLSGRWS
+627 RAADYLSGRWAQD
-638 ETYGFPSMPV
+638 YGFPLMPI

-659 TLEATTSPS
+659 TLESTTSPS
-668 VKQMLVDTQGTDQW
+668 VKKMLVETGGTDEW
-682 ISAGKAQGGMASS
+682 IGAGKAQGGMASS

-703 HEIDNA
+703 HEIDNS
-709 ASRCGRL
+709 ASRCGQL

-721 GDAEAVAK
+721 GDADAVAE
-729 RRDELIAAM
+729 RRDEIIAAM
-738 ARTAKPYFGDVSEMT
+738 AKTAKPYFGDVADMT

-758 DRYVALA
+758 QRYVELA
-765 IGDGDSTADTAG
+765 IGEGDSTADTAA

-789 RFARMLQRAE
+789 RFEEMLKRAE
-799 ARLHPQDR
+799 ARLHAKDF

-814 ADTDEHGARLLEKP
+814 NDAALLEDP
-828 QEAIAVLVERY
+828 QRAIATLVAQH
-839 PDAATVALHP
+839 PDAETVQLHP
-849 ADVSFFNQLCKLVGK
+849 ADVPFFISLCKTLGK

-891 RYDADQVCIIPGTA
+891 RYDADQVCIIPGPA
-905 AVAGITRIDE
+905 AVAGITRMDE
-915 PVGELLN
+915 PVGELLD
-922 RFEQAAVEDTLRG
+922 RFEQAAIDEVVAA
-935 GAQPEAVTSRRRGRG
+935 GAEPRDVTARRLGRA
-950 DLTGPLATVLD
+950 DIRGPLAVVLD
-961 APDVVWAGRMA
+961 APDVLWAGR
-972 TNPVH
+972 TTINPVH
-977 RIAGPREWQ
+977 RIAEPGDWQ
-986 VHGDISGPEM
+986 VHEN
-996 PRATHSSTGARLQV
+996 RTATHTSTGSRLQV
-1010 SADDQVVLS
+1010 MPDGSGVTLS
-1019 VPISGTWIEIR
+1019 VPVSGTWIDIQ

-1037 VDGGAPVVRTKDA
+1037 IDGGIPVVSTEDA
-1050 TAAMRAVLAI
+1050 TAAMRSVLAI

-1065 GPDALP
+1065 GPESLP
-1071 RVHAGTATVTAKWNP
+1071 EVVDGTAALTVEWDP

-1096 ATFGES
+1096 ATFGEP
-1102 LAPGLTTVPDALVGR
+1102 LAPSLTTVPDALVGH

-1124 AIGSAVTHTGVPV
+1124 AIGAAVTDTGVPV
-1137 IEGLLSLVHLDH
+1137 VEGLLSLVHLDH
-1149 AAHLV
+1149 AVRLAGQLPRDPAQLTV
-1154 APLPSVP
+1154 AATALSATDTDMGRVVPVTVTVTTSDGAAVATLEERFAILGRTGP
-1161 AELTVTATASM
+1161 AELT
-1172 AFDTEI
+1172 
-1178 GRVVPISV
+1178 
-1186 TVALKDGQVLARLAE
+1186 
-1201 RFAIR
+1201 
-1206 GRTGALEL
+1206 
-1214 ADPVRAGGAVS
+1214 DPARAGGAVS
-1225 DNATDT
+1225 ENATDT
-1231 PRRRRRDVSVVAP
+1231 PRRRRRDVTIGSP

-1251 VVSGDHNPIHTDRS
+1251 EVSGDHNPIHTDKA
-1265 AALLAGLESPIV
+1265 AALLAGLGSPIV

-1308 RFLGMVRP
+1308 RFMGMVRP
-1316 GDDVDFRV
+1316 GDEVDFRV
-1324 DRVGIDQGAEVVE
+1324 DRVGIDQGAEVLE
-1337 VSARV
+1337 VAARI
-1342 RRGRSEATQGAGSA
+1342 G

-1381 QYKGMGMEVRAR
+1381 QHKGMGMDVRAR

-1398 KVWDTADKFTR
+1398 KVWDEADRFTR
-1409 DTLGFSVLSVVR
+1409 DTLGFSVLHVVR

-1430 GVHYHHPDGVLY
+1430 GVHYHHPDGVLF

-1466 AFVEDAIACG
+1466 AFVETAITCG

-1482 TALACVTG
+1482 TALACVSG
-1490 VYELEALLE
+1490 VFELDALLE
-1499 MVFQRGSKMHDIV
+1499 AVFHRGSKMHDIV

-1534 PDADVPAFV
+1534 PDDEVTDFV
-1543 ADIAERTGEFLE
+1543 AGIAERTGEFLE

-1562 GAQYAIAGTVR
+1562 GSQYAIAGTVR

-1587 LAGGRRSFIL
+1587 ITGGKRSFIL

-1607 KVLRVGVAEFR
+1607 RVLRVGVAEFR
-1618 RSLDRVL
+1618 RSLERLMPRDK
-1625 PHDADP
+1625 DP
-1631 DLIVGR
+1631 DVIIGR

-1642 VPRPFS
+1642 VPRPFT
-1648 LDRDFIQQI
+1648 LDRDFIQEI

-1668 ILADYDTWRREQ
+1668 ILADYDTWRNER
-1680 PREMT
+1680 PRDLA
-1685 RTVFIEL
+1685 RKVLIEL

-1706 QDLLFTEP
+1706 QDLLFIEE

-1726 IGVKSSPTVAGLAAN
+1726 IGVKSAPTVAGLATN

-1769 TDPEPDLDGSD
+1769 TDPEPEEDAAEVSAEAEAP
-1780 DSDAP
+1780 SSEAAP
-1785 ASDGALKPD
+1785 A
-1794 VAPAVAPTGAGAPSG
+1794 APAPAPAAPSG
-1809 ALKSD
+1809 G
-1814 VAPAVAPTGAGAPS
+1814 P
-1828 GALRPDDIAF
+1828 RPDDIGF
-1838 DAADATLALIAL
+1838 DAADATLALIAI
-1850 SAKMRVDQI
+1850 SAKMRLDQI
-1859 EELDSIESITD
+1859 EPLDSIESITD

-1910 ARTYKPYGPVLSD
+1910 ARTYKPFGPVLSD
-1923 AINDHLRSAL
+1923 AINDQLRTVL
-1933 GPSGKRPGAIAERV
+1933 GPSGKRPAAIAERV
-1947 KKFWEL
+1947 TKTWEL
-1953 GDGWAKHVTIEVALG
+1953 GEGWAKHVTVEVALG
-1968 TREGSSVRGGP
+1968 TREGTSVRGGAM
-1979 LGGLH
+1979 GHLH
-1984 DGALTDGAAVEKVI
+1984 EGALADAASVDKVI
-1998 DAAVAAVAARRGT
+1998 DAAVGAVGARLGI
-2011 AMALPSSGAGGATV
+2011 AVSLPSAGGGGGATV
-2025 DAAALSEFTEQITGR
+2025 DAAALSEFTDQITGR

-2047 ARLVLNQLGLDD
+2047 ARLVLGQLGLDD
-2059 PVSAPAGSI
+2059 PVSASPT
-2068 AATEADLVDLVS
+2068 ATDAELIDLVT
-2080 AELGSDWPRLVAPVF
+2080 AELGADWPRLVAPTF

-2109 AREELVKLWLLDDG
+2109 AREDLVKLWLTDEGD
-2123 EIDADWARLSE
+2123 IDADWLRLSE

-2143 AMQATWWQGKSL
+2143 ATQATWWQGKSL
-2155 AAGRQIHASL
+2155 AAGKQIHASL
-2165 YGRIAGGAENPDKGP
+2165 YGRIAAGAENPDPGP
-2180 HSDEVAVVTGAS
+2180 YNNEIVVVTGAS
-2192 KGSIATSVVGRL
+2192 KGSIAAAVAARL
-2204 LAGGATVVAT
+2204 LDGGATVIAT
-2214 TSRLDDE
+2214 TSKLNDE
-2221 RLAFYRN
+2221 RLAFYRT

-2241 VVAANMASYTDI
+2241 VVPANMASYSDI
-2253 DALVEWIGHEQ
+2253 DALVEWIGNEQ
-2264 TESLGPQSIHI
+2264 SESLGPQSIHI
-2275 KDALTPTLLFPFA
+2275 KDAQTPTLLFPFA
-2288 APRVTGD
+2288 APRVVGD
-2295 LSEAGS
+2295 LSEVGA

-2318 GGLSRIGAERDIA
+2318 SGLSKIGAERDIA

-2364 TRWNAESSWAQR
+2364 SRWHAETSWAER

-2391 LMGRNDAIVDA
+2391 LMGHNDAIVTA

-2416 AAMLL
+2416 AGLL
-2421 QLCTV
+2421 LGLCDV
-2426 EARAAAAHTPVK
+2426 ESKVAAASSPIK

-2445 GEAKLDMA
+2445 AEAKLDMA
-2453 ALAAKAREQAASES
+2453 ELAAKAREEMTSEAAGAE
-2467 DTEAPEVGI
+2467 DDVAEGT
-2476 GKAISALPSPPRGY
+2476 ISALPSPPRGY
-2490 LPAPPPPW
+2490 TPAPPPEW
-2498 ADLDLDPADLVVI
+2498 ADLDVDPADLVVI

-2523 RTRFEMEVDN
+2523 RTRFEMEVEN

-2562 SESGD
+2562 TQSGD

-2577 YHDTVVRRCGIR
+2577 YHDTVVERCGIR

-2621 EADAR
+2621 EAEAR
-2626 AFVQFDPEHTVVRP
+2626 SFAEFDPEHTVVRP
-2640 VSESGDWQVTR
+2640 VPDSGDWQVTR
-2651 KAGTEIR
+2651 KAGTEVR
-2658 VPRKTKLSRTVGAQI
+2658 VPRKTKLSRVVGAQI
-2673 PTGFNP
+2673 PTGFDP
-2679 TVYGLSQDMAN
+2679 TVWGISPDMAT
-2690 STDRVALWNIVATVD
+2690 SIDRVALWNIVTTVD
-2705 AFLSSGFTPTELM
+2705 AFLSAGFSPAEVM
-2718 RWVHPGL
+2718 RYVHPSL

-2756 ILQEVLPNVVAAHVI
+2756 ILQEVLPNVVAAHVV
-2771 QSYVGSYGAMV
+2771 QSYVGSYGSMI
-2782 HPVGAC
+2782 HPVAAC
-2788 ATAAVSVEEGV
+2788 ATAAVSVEEGM
-2799 DKIRVGK
+2799 DKIRLGK

-2811 AGGFD
+2811 AGGLD
-2816 DLTLEAVIGF
+2816 DLTLEAIIGF
-2826 GDMAATADTAM
+2826 GDMAATADTSM
-2837 MRGRGIHDS
+2837 MRGRGIEDS
-2846 KFSRPNDRRRLGFL
+2846 KFSRPNDRRRLGFV

-2870 ARGDLALKMGLPV
+2870 ARGDLALRMGLPV

-2888 YAQSFADGVHTS
+2888 FAQSFGDGVHTS

-2915 KDSVL
+2915 RDSAL
-2920 ARSLAKLGVGA
+2920 ARALGKLGVTA

-2966 GAPLLIVS
+2966 GAPLFVVS

-2982 KGGAAVFQMMGMCQM
+2982 KGGAAVFQTMGLCQM

-3005 NRSLDCVDDELTS
+3005 NRSLDCVDDELAGS
-3018 SAHFVWVRDTLRLGG
+3018 SHFVWVRDTLRLGE
-3033 KFPLKAGLITS
+3033 KFPLKAGMLTS

-3061 FVASLKPEQRADY
+3061 FIASLEPGQRADY
-3074 QQRAEARLVAGQ
+3074 QRRADARLLAGQ
-3086 RRLMSAIAGGAPMY
+3086 RRLASAIAGGEPMY
-3100 ERPADRRFGQEVSEK
+3100 QRPPDRRFDHDAPEK
-3115 RQEAAML
+3115 RQEATML
-3122 LNAASRLGDGDV
+3122 LNPAARLGDGDAYQV
-3134 FAIG
+3134 SAG